1 MIRIFDERETDF
13 SHDGIEI
20 LDDITISCISEREIN
35 GTWFLNAEFLR
46 DEDKSTSIE
55 NRRILKVPTAINEQL
70 FRIVSMKVTKSKIMV
85 YAEHIFFDNRYNF
98 IADTYVVQ
106 KDGNNALQQMIGA
119 CQYKN
124 NFRGLSTIP
133 TIASA
138 RLVRKT
144 FIDAIMGDSDNSFI
158 NRWGGEIELDNFD
171 FKIKSEIGENRGV
184 EVTYGHN
191 MQGFEGE
198 IDESGVI
205 TRVMPEGFNGILLP
219 EKYVDSPLIDNYAFP
234 RIQKIY
240 ISSIKVKEN
249 PEDEDGFDTE
259 EEAHEALRQYV
270 ANLYAIEN
278 IDKPSVNI
286 RVNFINL
293 EKTDQ
298 FKNEVFEK
306 VYLGDTLKVNLEK
319 YGFDVTSRVISE
331 RYDNRNDRFVEI
343 ELGHSKVNV
352 LKEVSN
358 VQQTIDGILEQLKQ
372 QNSWEGLLDQ
382 ARDEATKLIQ
392 EGIKNSFVVARK
404 NEILIMDSENV
415 ETAKSVIRMNKNG
428 IGFSQTGYNGPYIIG
443 ITIDGKI
450 NADCITSGI
459 INAALIR
466 AGRLQSLNNKTWIS
480 MEDGSFSLAGGKITF
495 DDVNGLKIWLSNN
508 EESDL
513 ETSLNNYK
521 QQVSNDIKQLTDKV
535 NNIDSNIGGAF
546 VDGIIDTVEKNIIE
560 DSLLKLDKEKKD
572 VDSRYQ
578 NVYNNVNL
586 LDPFKTNLYTK
597 YNNFVS
603 KYNTLVSTINTIIED
618 NVATAE
624 EKVRYKTAMNNYNRV
639 IPELTVAFDEAI
651 SSIGEKITTEQIN
664 DLNDLLKQDIKN
676 VSDSLGSLEN
686 TMNNSFRDGIIN
698 EAEYTA
704 ILESLKRLDTEKL
717 DIDKNYNNLY
727 SDINLSST
735 VKTNLKNKY
744 DSYVSSHNN
753 LTNYINNTIGD
764 RVATEEEKAQIKIL
778 LNAYNVA
785 LSDYG
790 VTQTQAIND
799 IANNSANK
807 MLESY
812 KQLVNKDISDIN
824 QKINDIKNDVG
835 GAIADG
841 IIEEAETL
849 IIQNSID
856 QLNRE
861 KEDLDQRYQE
871 IYNNNHLSSTT
882 KQLLSTRYLDYNTA
896 HTNLINQI
904 NTMIQDKVATETE
917 KVDYKRKLQTYNS
930 SLSLVSRCFDT
941 AINEIAQNNLNSVT
955 EKLKKELQGN
965 IDDVSNIANELNKNF
980 GNYTADGILT
990 ESEKASIR
998 TYLNTLSAEKSDID
1012 NQYKA
1017 TYENTDLTGVPKTNL
1032 LGAYNNYVTAYNNLV
1047 SYINTLLS
1055 KTTIVEN
1062 DRATLNTRFS
1072 EHDSYLSKY
1081 STAINNAIDAISQKK
1096 KQDAIDSSK
1105 DYYDTQIIIDKNG
1118 ILSTVKA
1125 EYTTKSEFSNVSVG
1139 INNRALQTA
1148 TPKSYTFGN
1157 KLNDVFQPYIVKGDV
1172 RNTECTVIFDFKGNV
1187 TGNNTDSGIRFQSMF
1202 THTDGTTHYSPT
1214 EDITSQIVGKTKGTV
1229 KMKLTWGDIKEDT
1242 NTYIRFRGDYLS
1254 GTITISNVRVVKG
1267 NVNTSWSPAPE
1278 DTENYIDDCLS
1289 NMSQD
1294 LQGQIDGKIETYNQT
1309 SDPSTSWNTDEIKNQ
1324 HKGDLWYNPNNQ
1336 LTKRWSGTA
1345 WVNQQ
1350 GAEPLAMQ
1358 KKRVFTTTPTS
1369 PYDIG
1374 DLWVTDLTGK
1384 GEIKTCIN
1392 ARAELEPYIA
1402 SDWILG
1408 LKYTDNT
1415 LAEKLQTELNN
1426 MTISVRN
1433 IAEKT
1438 NQGTTGWSWHLQS
1451 GSATLTEVIEND
1463 IRCCKMTR
1471 NSTTST
1477 GWSYIGYSY
1486 IGRNKYEPNK
1496 QYTVSFEVKS
1506 SVATKF
1512 WVSLM
1517 CGDSTGAITNSVQTQ
1532 TTTKDSW
1539 TKLSVILTTVETFP
1553 SATEQV
1559 LYLNSMDSSVG
1570 VSYIFRNLKITEGNK
1585 ETGWSQA
1592 PEDTSEYVDNLLQDL
1607 KTQVDGKIET
1617 WSQTTDPAL
1626 SWTTTELKTQHTGD
1640 LWYNTADKI
1649 TKRWNGTQWVVLENA
1664 EAKNATELAKTKKRV
1679 FTGTPITPYDVGDLW
1694 ITDLSSTGDIKVC
1707 KVARAVGSYTS
1718 TDWVKAVKYT
1728 DDTFANQLQTQLN
1741 NMVVGGKNLIKN
1753 SALDGSKYWELS
1765 SSASVDTSTKL
1776 DADCNS
1782 LKISSTGLSADS
1794 WRGATQKI
1802 LLNTTISKGREFVVS
1817 GYFMVKD
1824 KSLLDY
1830 SFACELKGDKSDGSG
1845 SISISSYP
1853 SWNKD
1858 NIVENKWTYFNFTV
1872 KATTDFKNIY
1882 IYPWVRRNGT
1892 VWFTKLQVEEG
1903 NTVSSWSP
1911 APEDTESY
1919 VDDLVY
1925 DLQEQL
1931 DGKIETWSQPNDPST
1946 AWTTTELKTKHKG
1959 DLWYNTSNAQTKR
1972 WSATAWELQPE
1983 AETLAKEKKRIFTE
1997 TPTIPYDIGDLWIL
2011 PSNSSHSAG
2020 KQGEILTCVTSRAS
2034 GSYTSSDW
2042 QKKIAYTDDTYV
2054 KSVESS
2060 IRQTVD
2066 SVEMSV
2072 QSMRNIVGEDL
2083 FGVKWLQV
2091 ANWKKSGSMSVSSYR
2106 SATPP
2111 YIQLS
2116 CSSTTSST
2124 IGAYIEADCIPNK
2137 EYLFKFEI
2145 FSKKASNAS
2154 TPYNVQLQGLNRD
2167 GSWSGIRKFAAS
2179 ISVSAA
2185 NRVAKSTK
2193 VTIGD
2198 YTKLRVWIGR
2208 ENNANA
2214 FDIGIANLFVG
2225 VEGQLATESSI
2236 QILSDKIQ
2244 LCVTNDQMGTVIQQN
2259 AAAVRIAWNNNSKYV
2274 QFENGKLALYDAQV
2288 SDSKKRAVFDQNGIH
2303 FWRDGYYVGKM
2314 GTNVYTQNT
2323 SLKGIVFDL
2332 EPQGAYMTWAAK
2344 RSSSETNYLMKLFY
2358 ASQNLN
2364 GAVADRVHL
2373 GCDLDMHNYTLR
2385 NVKFE
2390 GGGITGTMNFVQV
2403 KAINGDGTVANW
2415 YNNCK
2420 LTFQNG
2426 ILTSATWGD

>member
-234 RIQKIY
+234 RIQKVY
-240 ISSIKVKEN
+240 ISSIKVKEK

-382 ARDEATKLIQ
+382 ARDEATQLIQ

-624 EKVRYKTAMNNYNRV
+624 EKVRYKTAMNNYNTV

-717 DIDKNYNNLY
+717 DIDKNYKNLY

-824 QKINDIKNDVG
+824 QKINDIKDNVG

-965 IDDVSNIANELNKNF
+965 IDDVSNIANELNRNF
-980 GNYTADGILT
+980 GNYTADGILN

-1172 RNTECTVIFDFKGNV
+1172 RNTECTVIFDFTGNV
-1187 TGNNTDSGIRFQSMF
+1187 TGNNTDSEIRFQSMF

-1229 KMKLTWGDIKEDT
+1229 KMKLTWGDIKEGT

-1553 SATEQV
+1553 SATNQV
-1559 LYLNSMDSSVG
+1559 LYLSSMDSSVG

-1585 ETGWSQA
+1585 ETGWSQ
-1592 PEDTSEYVDNLLQDL
+1592 
-1607 KTQVDGKIET
+1607 
-1617 WSQTTDPAL
+1617 
-1626 SWTTTELKTQHTGD
+1626 
-1640 LWYNTADKI
+1640 
-1649 TKRWNGTQWVVLENA
+1649 
-1664 EAKNATELAKTKKRV
+1664 
-1679 FTGTPITPYDVGDLW
+1679 
-1694 ITDLSSTGDIKVC
+1694 
-1707 KVARAVGSYTS
+1707 
-1718 TDWVKAVKYT
+1718 
-1728 DDTFANQLQTQLN
+1728 
-1741 NMVVGGKNLIKN
+1741 
-1753 SALDGSKYWELS
+1753 
-1765 SSASVDTSTKL
+1765 
-1776 DADCNS
+1776 
-1782 LKISSTGLSADS
+1782 
-1794 WRGATQKI
+1794 
-1802 LLNTTISKGREFVVS
+1802 
-1817 GYFMVKD
+1817 
-1824 KSLLDY
+1824 
-1830 SFACELKGDKSDGSG
+1830 
-1845 SISISSYP
+1845 
-1853 SWNKD
+1853 
-1858 NIVENKWTYFNFTV
+1858 
-1872 KATTDFKNIY
+1872 
-1882 IYPWVRRNGT
+1882 
-1892 VWFTKLQVEEG
+1892 
-1903 NTVSSWSP
+1903 

-2020 KQGEILTCVTSRAS
+2020 KQGEILTCVTARAS

-2042 QKKIAYTDDTYV
+2042 QKKIVYTDDTYV
-2054 KSVESS
+2054 KNLESS

-2091 ANWKKSGSMSVSSYR
+2091 ANWKKSGSMSVSSYS

-2244 LCVTNDQMGTVIQQN
+2244 SCVTNDQMGTVIQQN

-2303 FWRDGYYVGKM
+2303 FWRDGYYVGKI
-2314 GTNVYTQNT
+2314 GTNVYTKDT
-2323 SLKGIVFDL
+2323 SLKGTVFDL

-2390 GGGITGTMNFVQV
+2390 GGGITGTMNFVQI
-2403 KAINGDGTVANW
+2403 KAINGDGTAATW
-2415 YNNCK
+2415 YNDCK

-2426 ILTSATWGD
+2426 ILTSATWGN

>member
-234 RIQKIY
+234 RIQKVY
-240 ISSIKVKEN
+240 ISSIKVKEK

-382 ARDEATKLIQ
+382 ARDEATQLIQ

-624 EKVRYKTAMNNYNRV
+624 EKVRYKTAMNNYNTV
-639 IPELTVAFDEAI
+639 IPQLTVAFDEAI

-778 LNAYNVA
+778 LNAYNVS

-790 VTQTQAIND
+790 VAQTQAIND

-1012 NQYKA
+1012 NQYKS

-1172 RNTECTVIFDFKGNV
+1172 RNTECTVIFDFTGNV
-1187 TGNNTDSGIRFQSMF
+1187 TGNNTDSEIRFQSMF
-1202 THTDGTTHYSPT
+1202 THTDGTTHYSPI

-1553 SATEQV
+1553 SATNQV
-1559 LYLNSMDSSVG
+1559 LYLSSMDSSVG

-1585 ETGWSQA
+1585 ETGWSQ
-1592 PEDTSEYVDNLLQDL
+1592 
-1607 KTQVDGKIET
+1607 
-1617 WSQTTDPAL
+1617 
-1626 SWTTTELKTQHTGD
+1626 
-1640 LWYNTADKI
+1640 
-1649 TKRWNGTQWVVLENA
+1649 
-1664 EAKNATELAKTKKRV
+1664 
-1679 FTGTPITPYDVGDLW
+1679 
-1694 ITDLSSTGDIKVC
+1694 
-1707 KVARAVGSYTS
+1707 
-1718 TDWVKAVKYT
+1718 
-1728 DDTFANQLQTQLN
+1728 
-1741 NMVVGGKNLIKN
+1741 
-1753 SALDGSKYWELS
+1753 
-1765 SSASVDTSTKL
+1765 
-1776 DADCNS
+1776 
-1782 LKISSTGLSADS
+1782 
-1794 WRGATQKI
+1794 
-1802 LLNTTISKGREFVVS
+1802 
-1817 GYFMVKD
+1817 
-1824 KSLLDY
+1824 
-1830 SFACELKGDKSDGSG
+1830 
-1845 SISISSYP
+1845 
-1853 SWNKD
+1853 
-1858 NIVENKWTYFNFTV
+1858 
-1872 KATTDFKNIY
+1872 
-1882 IYPWVRRNGT
+1882 
-1892 VWFTKLQVEEG
+1892 
-1903 NTVSSWSP
+1903 

-1983 AETLAKEKKRIFTE
+1983 AETLAKQKKRIFTE

-2020 KQGEILTCVTSRAS
+2020 KQGEILTCVTARAS

-2042 QKKIAYTDDTYV
+2042 QKKIVYTDDTYV
-2054 KSVESS
+2054 KNLESS

-2091 ANWKKSGSMSVSSYR
+2091 ANWKKSGSMSVSSYS

-2167 GSWSGIRKFAAS
+2167 GSWTGIRKFAAS

-2244 LCVTNDQMGTVIQQN
+2244 SCVTNDQMGTVIQQN

-2390 GGGITGTMNFVQV
+2390 GGGITGTMNFVQI
-2403 KAINGDGTVANW
+2403 KAINGDGTAATW
-2415 YNNCK
+2415 YNDCK

-2426 ILTSATWGD
+2426 ILTSATWGN

>member
-234 RIQKIY
+234 RIQKVY
-240 ISSIKVKEN
+240 ISSIKVKEK

-450 NADCITSGI
+450 NADCITSGT

-586 LDPFKTNLYTK
+586 LDPFKTSLYTK
-597 YNNFVS
+597 YNDFVS

-717 DIDKNYNNLY
+717 DIDKNYKNLY

-824 QKINDIKNDVG
+824 QKINDIKDNVG

-965 IDDVSNIANELNKNF
+965 IDDVSNIANELNRNF
-980 GNYTADGILT
+980 GNYTADGILN

-1172 RNTECTVIFDFKGNV
+1172 RNTECTVIFDFTGNV
-1187 TGNNTDSGIRFQSMF
+1187 TGNNTDSEIRFQSMF
-1202 THTDGTTHYSPT
+1202 THTDGTTHYSPI

-1229 KMKLTWGDIKEDT
+1229 KMKLTWGDIKEGT

-1463 IRCCKMTR
+1463 IQCCKMTR

-1553 SATEQV
+1553 SQTNQV
-1559 LYLNSMDSSVG
+1559 LYLSSMDSSVG

-1585 ETGWSQA
+1585 ETGWSQ
-1592 PEDTSEYVDNLLQDL
+1592 
-1607 KTQVDGKIET
+1607 
-1617 WSQTTDPAL
+1617 
-1626 SWTTTELKTQHTGD
+1626 
-1640 LWYNTADKI
+1640 
-1649 TKRWNGTQWVVLENA
+1649 
-1664 EAKNATELAKTKKRV
+1664 
-1679 FTGTPITPYDVGDLW
+1679 
-1694 ITDLSSTGDIKVC
+1694 
-1707 KVARAVGSYTS
+1707 
-1718 TDWVKAVKYT
+1718 
-1728 DDTFANQLQTQLN
+1728 
-1741 NMVVGGKNLIKN
+1741 
-1753 SALDGSKYWELS
+1753 
-1765 SSASVDTSTKL
+1765 
-1776 DADCNS
+1776 
-1782 LKISSTGLSADS
+1782 
-1794 WRGATQKI
+1794 
-1802 LLNTTISKGREFVVS
+1802 
-1817 GYFMVKD
+1817 
-1824 KSLLDY
+1824 
-1830 SFACELKGDKSDGSG
+1830 
-1845 SISISSYP
+1845 
-1853 SWNKD
+1853 
-1858 NIVENKWTYFNFTV
+1858 
-1872 KATTDFKNIY
+1872 
-1882 IYPWVRRNGT
+1882 
-1892 VWFTKLQVEEG
+1892 
-1903 NTVSSWSP
+1903 

-2020 KQGEILTCVTSRAS
+2020 KQGEILTCVTARAS

-2091 ANWKKSGSMSVSSYR
+2091 ANWKKSGSMSVSSYS

-2111 YIQLS
+2111 YLRLS

-2145 FSKKASNAS
+2145 FSKKNSNAS
-2154 TPYNVQLQGLNRD
+2154 TPYLVQLQGLNRD
-2167 GSWSGIRKFAAS
+2167 GSWSGIRRFAS
-2179 ISVSAA
+2179 TIDVPIA

-2364 GAVADRVHL
+2364 GTVADRVHL

-2385 NVKFE
+2385 NVSFE

-2403 KAINGDGTVANW
+2403 KSINGDGTVANW
-2415 YNNCK
+2415 YNDCK

-2426 ILTSATWGD
+2426 ILTSATWGN

>member
-138 RLVRKT
+138 RLIRKT

-234 RIQKIY
+234 RIQKVY

-450 NADCITSGI
+450 NADCITSGT

-480 MEDGSFSLAGGKITF
+480 MEDGSFSLADGKITF

-624 EKVRYKTAMNNYNRV
+624 EKVKYKTAMNNYNIV
-639 IPELTVAFDEAI
+639 IPQLTVAFDEAI

-735 VKTNLKNKY
+735 IKTNLKNKY

-790 VTQTQAIND
+790 VAQTQAIND

-824 QKINDIKNDVG
+824 QKIEDIKDDVG

-917 KVDYKRKLQTYNS
+917 KVDYKTKLQTYNS

-965 IDDVSNIANELNKNF
+965 IDDVSNIANELNRNF

-1017 TYENTDLTGVPKTNL
+1017 TYENTDLTDVPKTNL
-1032 LGAYNNYVTAYNNLV
+1032 LGAYNSYVTAYNNLV

-1062 DRATLNTRFS
+1062 DRTTLNTRFS

-1105 DYYDTQIIIDKNG
+1105 DYYDTQITIDKNG
-1118 ILSTVKA
+1118 ILSTVSKT
-1125 EYTTKSEFSNVSVG
+1125 YSTKQEIGNLNTELSNKIQESINNVSIGGRNIIGKDINNISKWSLNCPERFSISNVEYDNTLIYKTTGGGWETAISDG
-1139 INNRALQTA
+1139 IAV
-1148 TPKSYTFGN
+1148 TPN
-1157 KLNDVFQPYIVKGDV
+1157 KEYVLSFEYEVF
-1172 RNTECTVIFDFKGNV
+1172 NE
-1187 TGNNTDSGIRFQSMF
+1187 
-1202 THTDGTTHYSPT
+1202 YS
-1214 EDITSQIVGKTKGTV
+1214 
-1229 KMKLTWGDIKEDT
+1229 
-1242 NTYIRFRGDYLS
+1242 YLS
-1254 GTITISNVRVVKG
+1254 GETFRVEVLSERIVGNSSKHKAIAFHTIENVVTPSKRVYITFTPITSTIYLMINGGYIADGLQNLKFSFNKFKLEKG
-1267 NVNTSWSPAPE
+1267 NKATDWTPAPE
-1278 DTENYIDDCLS
+1278 DT
-1289 NMSQD
+1289 
-1294 LQGQIDGKIETYNQT
+1294 
-1309 SDPSTSWNTDEIKNQ
+1309 KN
-1324 HKGDLWYNPNNQ
+1324 
-1336 LTKRWSGTA
+1336 
-1345 WVNQQ
+1345 
-1350 GAEPLAMQ
+1350 
-1358 KKRVFTTTPTS
+1358 
-1369 PYDIG
+1369 
-1374 DLWVTDLTGK
+1374 
-1384 GEIKTCIN
+1384 
-1392 ARAELEPYIA
+1392 
-1402 SDWILG
+1402 
-1408 LKYTDNT
+1408 
-1415 LAEKLQTELNN
+1415 
-1426 MTISVRN
+1426 
-1433 IAEKT
+1433 
-1438 NQGTTGWSWHLQS
+1438 
-1451 GSATLTEVIEND
+1451 
-1463 IRCCKMTR
+1463 
-1471 NSTTST
+1471 
-1477 GWSYIGYSY
+1477 
-1486 IGRNKYEPNK
+1486 
-1496 QYTVSFEVKS
+1496 
-1506 SVATKF
+1506 
-1512 WVSLM
+1512 
-1517 CGDSTGAITNSVQTQ
+1517 
-1532 TTTKDSW
+1532 
-1539 TKLSVILTTVETFP
+1539 
-1553 SATEQV
+1553 
-1559 LYLNSMDSSVG
+1559 
-1570 VSYIFRNLKITEGNK
+1570 
-1585 ETGWSQA
+1585 
-1592 PEDTSEYVDNLLQDL
+1592 
-1607 KTQVDGKIET
+1607 
-1617 WSQTTDPAL
+1617 
-1626 SWTTTELKTQHTGD
+1626 
-1640 LWYNTADKI
+1640 
-1649 TKRWNGTQWVVLENA
+1649 
-1664 EAKNATELAKTKKRV
+1664 
-1679 FTGTPITPYDVGDLW
+1679 
-1694 ITDLSSTGDIKVC
+1694 
-1707 KVARAVGSYTS
+1707 
-1718 TDWVKAVKYT
+1718 
-1728 DDTFANQLQTQLN
+1728 
-1741 NMVVGGKNLIKN
+1741 
-1753 SALDGSKYWELS
+1753 
-1765 SSASVDTSTKL
+1765 
-1776 DADCNS
+1776 
-1782 LKISSTGLSADS
+1782 
-1794 WRGATQKI
+1794 
-1802 LLNTTISKGREFVVS
+1802 
-1817 GYFMVKD
+1817 
-1824 KSLLDY
+1824 
-1830 SFACELKGDKSDGSG
+1830 
-1845 SISISSYP
+1845 
-1853 SWNKD
+1853 
-1858 NIVENKWTYFNFTV
+1858 
-1872 KATTDFKNIY
+1872 
-1882 IYPWVRRNGT
+1882 
-1892 VWFTKLQVEEG
+1892 
-1903 NTVSSWSP
+1903 
-1911 APEDTESY
+1911 Y

-1925 DLQEQL
+1925 
-1931 DGKIETWSQPNDPST
+1931 
-1946 AWTTTELKTKHKG
+1946 
-1959 DLWYNTSNAQTKR
+1959 
-1972 WSATAWELQPE
+1972 
-1983 AETLAKEKKRIFTE
+1983 
-1997 TPTIPYDIGDLWIL
+1997 
-2011 PSNSSHSAG
+2011 
-2020 KQGEILTCVTSRAS
+2020 
-2034 GSYTSSDW
+2034 
-2042 QKKIAYTDDTYV
+2042 
-2054 KSVESS
+2054 SVESS
-2060 IRQTVD
+2060 IRQTVN

-2072 QSMRNIVGEDL
+2072 QSMKNTVD
-2083 FGVKWLQV
+2083 
-2091 ANWKKSGSMSVSSYR
+2091 
-2106 SATPP
+2106 AT
-2111 YIQLS
+2111 Q
-2116 CSSTTSST
+2116 
-2124 IGAYIEADCIPNK
+2124 
-2137 EYLFKFEI
+2137 
-2145 FSKKASNAS
+2145 
-2154 TPYNVQLQGLNRD
+2154 
-2167 GSWSGIRKFAAS
+2167 
-2179 ISVSAA
+2179 
-2185 NRVAKSTK
+2185 
-2193 VTIGD
+2193 
-2198 YTKLRVWIGR
+2198 
-2208 ENNANA
+2208 
-2214 FDIGIANLFVG
+2214 
-2225 VEGQLATESSI
+2225 SSI
-2236 QILSDKIQ
+2236 QILNDKIQ
-2244 LCVTNDQMGTVIQQN
+2244 SCVTTGQMGTVIQQN

-2274 QFENGKLALYDAQV
+2274 QFENGKIALYDAQV

-2303 FWRDGYYVGKM
+2303 FWRDGYYVGKI
-2314 GTNVYTQNT
+2314 GTNFNTQNT

-2332 EPQGAYMTWAAK
+2332 DHQGAYMTWAAK
-2344 RSSSETNYLMKLFY
+2344 RSPSETSYLMKLFY
-2358 ASQNLN
+2358 AGKNLN
-2364 GAVADRVHL
+2364 GTVADRVHL
-2373 GCDLDMHNYTLR
+2373 GCDLDMHNYSLR
-2385 NVKFE
+2385 NVSFE

-2403 KAINGDGTVANW
+2403 KSMNGDGTVATW
-2415 YNNCK
+2415 YNNSK

-2426 ILTSATWGD
+2426 ILTSATWGN

>member
-234 RIQKIY
+234 RIQKVY
-240 ISSIKVKEN
+240 ISSIKVKEK

-450 NADCITSGI
+450 NADCITSGT

-586 LDPFKTNLYTK
+586 LDPFKTSLYTK
-597 YNNFVS
+597 YNDFVS

-624 EKVRYKTAMNNYNRV
+624 EKVRYKTAMNNYNTV

-717 DIDKNYNNLY
+717 DIDKNYKNLY

-824 QKINDIKNDVG
+824 QKINDIKDNVG

-965 IDDVSNIANELNKNF
+965 IDDVSNIANELNRNF
-980 GNYTADGILT
+980 GNYTADGILN

-1172 RNTECTVIFDFKGNV
+1172 RNTECTVIFDFTGNV
-1187 TGNNTDSGIRFQSMF
+1187 TGNNTDSEIRFQSMF
-1202 THTDGTTHYSPT
+1202 THTDGTTHYSPI

-1229 KMKLTWGDIKEDT
+1229 KMKLTWGDIKEGT

-1553 SATEQV
+1553 SQTNQV
-1559 LYLNSMDSSVG
+1559 LYLSSMDSSVG

-1585 ETGWSQA
+1585 ETGWSQ
-1592 PEDTSEYVDNLLQDL
+1592 
-1607 KTQVDGKIET
+1607 
-1617 WSQTTDPAL
+1617 
-1626 SWTTTELKTQHTGD
+1626 
-1640 LWYNTADKI
+1640 
-1649 TKRWNGTQWVVLENA
+1649 
-1664 EAKNATELAKTKKRV
+1664 
-1679 FTGTPITPYDVGDLW
+1679 
-1694 ITDLSSTGDIKVC
+1694 
-1707 KVARAVGSYTS
+1707 
-1718 TDWVKAVKYT
+1718 
-1728 DDTFANQLQTQLN
+1728 
-1741 NMVVGGKNLIKN
+1741 
-1753 SALDGSKYWELS
+1753 
-1765 SSASVDTSTKL
+1765 
-1776 DADCNS
+1776 
-1782 LKISSTGLSADS
+1782 
-1794 WRGATQKI
+1794 
-1802 LLNTTISKGREFVVS
+1802 
-1817 GYFMVKD
+1817 
-1824 KSLLDY
+1824 
-1830 SFACELKGDKSDGSG
+1830 
-1845 SISISSYP
+1845 
-1853 SWNKD
+1853 
-1858 NIVENKWTYFNFTV
+1858 
-1872 KATTDFKNIY
+1872 
-1882 IYPWVRRNGT
+1882 
-1892 VWFTKLQVEEG
+1892 
-1903 NTVSSWSP
+1903 

-2020 KQGEILTCVTSRAS
+2020 KQGEILTCVTARAS

-2042 QKKIAYTDDTYV
+2042 QKKIVYTDDTYV
-2054 KSVESS
+2054 KNLESS

-2091 ANWKKSGSMSVSSYR
+2091 ANWKKSGSMSVSSYS

-2111 YIQLS
+2111 YLRLS

-2314 GTNVYTQNT
+2314 GTNVYTQNN

-2390 GGGITGTMNFVQV
+2390 GGGITGTMNFVQI
-2403 KAINGDGTVANW
+2403 KAINGDGTAATW
-2415 YNNCK
+2415 YNDCK

-2426 ILTSATWGD
+2426 ILTSATWGN

>member
-133 TIASA
+133 TIAST
-138 RLVRKT
+138 RLIRKT

-450 NADCITSGI
+450 NADCITSGT

-480 MEDGSFSLAGGKITF
+480 MEDGSFSLADGKITF

-624 EKVRYKTAMNNYNRV
+624 EKVRYKTAMNNYNTV
-639 IPELTVAFDEAI
+639 IPQLTVAFDEAI
-651 SSIGEKITTEQIN
+651 SSIGEQITTGQIN

-735 VKTNLKNKY
+735 IKTNLKNKY

-790 VTQTQAIND
+790 VAQTQAIND

-824 QKINDIKNDVG
+824 QKINDIKDDVG

-917 KVDYKRKLQTYNS
+917 KVDYKTKLQTYNS
-930 SLSLVSRCFDT
+930 SLSLVSRTFDI

-965 IDDVSNIANELNKNF
+965 IDDVSNVANELNKNF

-1032 LGAYNNYVTAYNNLV
+1032 LGAYNSYVTAYNNLV

-1055 KTTIVEN
+1055 KTTIVQN
-1062 DRATLNTRFS
+1062 DRTTLNTRFS

-1105 DYYDTQIIIDKNG
+1105 DYYDTQITIDKNG
-1118 ILSTVKA
+1118 ILSTVSKT
-1125 EYTTKSEFSNVSVG
+1125 YSTKQEVG
-1139 INNRALQTA
+1139 NL
-1148 TPKSYTFGN
+1148 
-1157 KLNDVFQPYIVKGDV
+1157 
-1172 RNTECTVIFDFKGNV
+1172 NTE
-1187 TGNNTDSGIRFQSMF
+1187 
-1202 THTDGTTHYSPT
+1202 
-1214 EDITSQIVGKTKGTV
+1214 
-1229 KMKLTWGDIKEDT
+1229 
-1242 NTYIRFRGDYLS
+1242 
-1254 GTITISNVRVVKG
+1254 
-1267 NVNTSWSPAPE
+1267 
-1278 DTENYIDDCLS
+1278 LS
-1289 NMSQD
+1289 NKIQESIDNLEID
-1294 LQGQIDGKIETYNQT
+1294 LQDQI
-1309 SDPSTSWNTDEIKNQ
+1309 
-1324 HKGDLWYNPNNQ
+1324 
-1336 LTKRWSGTA
+1336 
-1345 WVNQQ
+1345 
-1350 GAEPLAMQ
+1350 
-1358 KKRVFTTTPTS
+1358 
-1369 PYDIG
+1369 
-1374 DLWVTDLTGK
+1374 
-1384 GEIKTCIN
+1384 
-1392 ARAELEPYIA
+1392 
-1402 SDWILG
+1402 
-1408 LKYTDNT
+1408 
-1415 LAEKLQTELNN
+1415 
-1426 MTISVRN
+1426 
-1433 IAEKT
+1433 
-1438 NQGTTGWSWHLQS
+1438 
-1451 GSATLTEVIEND
+1451 
-1463 IRCCKMTR
+1463 
-1471 NSTTST
+1471 
-1477 GWSYIGYSY
+1477 
-1486 IGRNKYEPNK
+1486 
-1496 QYTVSFEVKS
+1496 
-1506 SVATKF
+1506 
-1512 WVSLM
+1512 
-1517 CGDSTGAITNSVQTQ
+1517 
-1532 TTTKDSW
+1532 
-1539 TKLSVILTTVETFP
+1539 
-1553 SATEQV
+1553 
-1559 LYLNSMDSSVG
+1559 
-1570 VSYIFRNLKITEGNK
+1570 
-1585 ETGWSQA
+1585 
-1592 PEDTSEYVDNLLQDL
+1592 
-1607 KTQVDGKIET
+1607 
-1617 WSQTTDPAL
+1617 
-1626 SWTTTELKTQHTGD
+1626 
-1640 LWYNTADKI
+1640 
-1649 TKRWNGTQWVVLENA
+1649 
-1664 EAKNATELAKTKKRV
+1664 
-1679 FTGTPITPYDVGDLW
+1679 
-1694 ITDLSSTGDIKVC
+1694 
-1707 KVARAVGSYTS
+1707 
-1718 TDWVKAVKYT
+1718 
-1728 DDTFANQLQTQLN
+1728 
-1741 NMVVGGKNLIKN
+1741 
-1753 SALDGSKYWELS
+1753 
-1765 SSASVDTSTKL
+1765 
-1776 DADCNS
+1776 
-1782 LKISSTGLSADS
+1782 
-1794 WRGATQKI
+1794 
-1802 LLNTTISKGREFVVS
+1802 
-1817 GYFMVKD
+1817 
-1824 KSLLDY
+1824 
-1830 SFACELKGDKSDGSG
+1830 
-1845 SISISSYP
+1845 
-1853 SWNKD
+1853 
-1858 NIVENKWTYFNFTV
+1858 
-1872 KATTDFKNIY
+1872 
-1882 IYPWVRRNGT
+1882 
-1892 VWFTKLQVEEG
+1892 
-1903 NTVSSWSP
+1903 
-1911 APEDTESY
+1911 
-1919 VDDLVY
+1919 
-1925 DLQEQL
+1925 
-1931 DGKIETWSQPNDPST
+1931 DGKIETWSQPDDPST

-1997 TPTIPYDIGDLWIL
+1997 TPTIPYDKGDLWIL

-2020 KQGEILTCVTSRAS
+2020 KQGEILTCTTARSS
-2034 GSYTSSDW
+2034 GSYNSADW
-2042 QKKIAYTDDTYV
+2042 QKKIVYTDDTYV
-2054 KSVESS
+2054 KNLESS

-2066 SVEMSV
+2066 SVELSV
-2072 QSMRNIVGEDL
+2072 NSMKKTIGDDLIPTELWLSTTNWAREGNNSQNIR
-2083 FGVKWLQV
+2083 FFI
-2091 ANWKKSGSMSVSSYR
+2091 SR
-2106 SATPP
+2106 
-2111 YIQLS
+2111 
-2116 CSSTTSST
+2116 SSTLSYLNIYT
-2124 IGAYIEADCIPNK
+2124 ISGTNTEGAMAAYIARDCIQNAD
-2137 EYLFKFEI
+2137 YTFKIEI
-2145 FSKKASNAS
+2145 FSCKKSNGAIIE
-2154 TPYNVQLQGLNRD
+2154 TPYNIQIQGFDGTSWTTLHKISGTTSATSSNRITKNATVK
-2167 GSWSGIRKFAAS
+2167 SGNYA
-2179 ISVSAA
+2179 
-2185 NRVAKSTK
+2185 
-2193 VTIGD
+2193 
-2198 YTKLRVWIGR
+2198 KLRLWVGR
-2208 ENNANA
+2208 DDNEP
-2214 FDIGIANLFVG
+2214 FDIGICNIS
-2225 VEGQLATESSI
+2225 LAVIGTIATQASI
-2236 QILSDKIQ
+2236 KVLNDKIQ
-2244 LCVTNDQMGTVIQQN
+2244 SCVTNDQMGTMIEQN
-2259 AAAVRIAWNNNSKYV
+2259 SASVRIAWNNCSQYV
-2274 QFENGKLALYDAQV
+2274 QFEGGSIAIYDSAV
-2288 SDSKKRAVFDQNGIH
+2288 TSSKKRAIFDQNGIH
-2303 FWRDGYYVGKM
+2303 FWRDGYYVGKI
-2314 GTNVYTQNT
+2314 GTNCHVQNT
-2323 SLKGIVFDL
+2323 NYKGIDFDL
-2332 EPQGAYMTWAAK
+2332 EWQGAYMTWAA
-2344 RSSSETNYLMKLFY
+2344 RRNPNEADYIMKLFY
-2358 ASQNLN
+2358 ASKNLN
-2364 GAVADRVHL
+2364 GVVADRVYL
-2373 GCDLDMHNYTLR
+2373 GCDLDMNNYTLR

-2403 KAINGDGTVANW
+2403 KSVDSSGTVTSW
-2415 YNNCK
+2415 YNDCK

-2426 ILTSATWGD
+2426 ILISATWG

>member
-138 RLVRKT
+138 RLIRKT

-234 RIQKIY
+234 RIQKVY

-382 ARDEATKLIQ
+382 ARDEATQLIQ

-597 YNNFVS
+597 YNDFVS

-624 EKVRYKTAMNNYNRV
+624 EKVRYKTAMNNYNTV

-717 DIDKNYNNLY
+717 DIDKNYKNLY

-824 QKINDIKNDVG
+824 QKINDIKDNVG

-882 KQLLSTRYLDYNTA
+882 KELLSTRYLNYNTA

-1187 TGNNTDSGIRFQSMF
+1187 TGNNTDSEIRFQSMF
-1202 THTDGTTHYSPT
+1202 THTDGTTHYSPI

-1229 KMKLTWGDIKEDT
+1229 KMKLTWGDIKEGT

-1471 NSTTST
+1471 NSTAST

-1553 SATEQV
+1553 SQTNQV
-1559 LYLNSMDSSVG
+1559 LYLSSMDSSVG

-1585 ETGWSQA
+1585 ETGWSQ
-1592 PEDTSEYVDNLLQDL
+1592 
-1607 KTQVDGKIET
+1607 
-1617 WSQTTDPAL
+1617 
-1626 SWTTTELKTQHTGD
+1626 
-1640 LWYNTADKI
+1640 
-1649 TKRWNGTQWVVLENA
+1649 
-1664 EAKNATELAKTKKRV
+1664 
-1679 FTGTPITPYDVGDLW
+1679 
-1694 ITDLSSTGDIKVC
+1694 
-1707 KVARAVGSYTS
+1707 
-1718 TDWVKAVKYT
+1718 
-1728 DDTFANQLQTQLN
+1728 
-1741 NMVVGGKNLIKN
+1741 
-1753 SALDGSKYWELS
+1753 
-1765 SSASVDTSTKL
+1765 
-1776 DADCNS
+1776 
-1782 LKISSTGLSADS
+1782 
-1794 WRGATQKI
+1794 
-1802 LLNTTISKGREFVVS
+1802 
-1817 GYFMVKD
+1817 
-1824 KSLLDY
+1824 
-1830 SFACELKGDKSDGSG
+1830 
-1845 SISISSYP
+1845 
-1853 SWNKD
+1853 
-1858 NIVENKWTYFNFTV
+1858 
-1872 KATTDFKNIY
+1872 
-1882 IYPWVRRNGT
+1882 
-1892 VWFTKLQVEEG
+1892 
-1903 NTVSSWSP
+1903 

-1983 AETLAKEKKRIFTE
+1983 AETLAKQKKRIFTE

-2042 QKKIAYTDDTYV
+2042 QKKIVYTDDTYV
-2054 KSVESS
+2054 KNLESS

-2083 FGVKWLQV
+2083 FGVKWLEV

-2111 YIQLS
+2111 YIELS

-2390 GGGITGTMNFVQV
+2390 GGGITGTMNFVQI
-2403 KAINGDGTVANW
+2403 KAINGDGTAATW
-2415 YNNCK
+2415 YNDCK

-2426 ILTSATWGD
+2426 ILTSATWGN

>member
-138 RLVRKT
+138 RLTRKT

-234 RIQKIY
+234 RIQKVY

-450 NADCITSGI
+450 NADCITSGT

-480 MEDGSFSLAGGKITF
+480 MEDGSFSLADGKITF

-624 EKVRYKTAMNNYNRV
+624 EKVKYKTAMNNYNIV
-639 IPELTVAFDEAI
+639 IPQLTVAFDEAI

-735 VKTNLKNKY
+735 IKTNLKNKY

-790 VTQTQAIND
+790 VAQTQAIND

-824 QKINDIKNDVG
+824 QKIEDIKDDVG

-917 KVDYKRKLQTYNS
+917 KVDYKTKLQTYNS

-965 IDDVSNIANELNKNF
+965 IDDVSNIANELNRNF

-1017 TYENTDLTGVPKTNL
+1017 TYENTDLTDVPKTNL
-1032 LGAYNNYVTAYNNLV
+1032 LGAYNSYVTAYNNLV

-1062 DRATLNTRFS
+1062 DRTTLNTRFS

-1105 DYYDTQIIIDKNG
+1105 DYYDTQITIDKNG
-1118 ILSTVKA
+1118 ILSTVSKT
-1125 EYTTKSEFSNVSVG
+1125 YSTKQEIGNLNTELSNKIQESINNVSIGGRNIIGKDINNISKWSLNCPERFSISNVEYDNTLIYKTTGGGWETAISDG
-1139 INNRALQTA
+1139 IAV
-1148 TPKSYTFGN
+1148 TPN
-1157 KLNDVFQPYIVKGDV
+1157 KEYVLSFEYEVF
-1172 RNTECTVIFDFKGNV
+1172 NE
-1187 TGNNTDSGIRFQSMF
+1187 
-1202 THTDGTTHYSPT
+1202 YS
-1214 EDITSQIVGKTKGTV
+1214 
-1229 KMKLTWGDIKEDT
+1229 
-1242 NTYIRFRGDYLS
+1242 YLS
-1254 GTITISNVRVVKG
+1254 GETFRVEVLSERIVGNSSKHKAIAFHTIENVVTPSKRVYITFTPITSTIYLMINGGYIADGLQNLKFSFNKFKLEKG
-1267 NVNTSWSPAPE
+1267 NKATDWTPAPE
-1278 DTENYIDDCLS
+1278 DT
-1289 NMSQD
+1289 
-1294 LQGQIDGKIETYNQT
+1294 
-1309 SDPSTSWNTDEIKNQ
+1309 KN
-1324 HKGDLWYNPNNQ
+1324 
-1336 LTKRWSGTA
+1336 
-1345 WVNQQ
+1345 
-1350 GAEPLAMQ
+1350 
-1358 KKRVFTTTPTS
+1358 
-1369 PYDIG
+1369 
-1374 DLWVTDLTGK
+1374 
-1384 GEIKTCIN
+1384 
-1392 ARAELEPYIA
+1392 
-1402 SDWILG
+1402 
-1408 LKYTDNT
+1408 
-1415 LAEKLQTELNN
+1415 
-1426 MTISVRN
+1426 
-1433 IAEKT
+1433 
-1438 NQGTTGWSWHLQS
+1438 
-1451 GSATLTEVIEND
+1451 
-1463 IRCCKMTR
+1463 
-1471 NSTTST
+1471 
-1477 GWSYIGYSY
+1477 
-1486 IGRNKYEPNK
+1486 
-1496 QYTVSFEVKS
+1496 
-1506 SVATKF
+1506 
-1512 WVSLM
+1512 
-1517 CGDSTGAITNSVQTQ
+1517 
-1532 TTTKDSW
+1532 
-1539 TKLSVILTTVETFP
+1539 
-1553 SATEQV
+1553 
-1559 LYLNSMDSSVG
+1559 
-1570 VSYIFRNLKITEGNK
+1570 
-1585 ETGWSQA
+1585 
-1592 PEDTSEYVDNLLQDL
+1592 
-1607 KTQVDGKIET
+1607 
-1617 WSQTTDPAL
+1617 
-1626 SWTTTELKTQHTGD
+1626 
-1640 LWYNTADKI
+1640 
-1649 TKRWNGTQWVVLENA
+1649 
-1664 EAKNATELAKTKKRV
+1664 
-1679 FTGTPITPYDVGDLW
+1679 
-1694 ITDLSSTGDIKVC
+1694 
-1707 KVARAVGSYTS
+1707 
-1718 TDWVKAVKYT
+1718 
-1728 DDTFANQLQTQLN
+1728 
-1741 NMVVGGKNLIKN
+1741 
-1753 SALDGSKYWELS
+1753 
-1765 SSASVDTSTKL
+1765 
-1776 DADCNS
+1776 
-1782 LKISSTGLSADS
+1782 
-1794 WRGATQKI
+1794 
-1802 LLNTTISKGREFVVS
+1802 
-1817 GYFMVKD
+1817 
-1824 KSLLDY
+1824 
-1830 SFACELKGDKSDGSG
+1830 
-1845 SISISSYP
+1845 
-1853 SWNKD
+1853 
-1858 NIVENKWTYFNFTV
+1858 
-1872 KATTDFKNIY
+1872 
-1882 IYPWVRRNGT
+1882 
-1892 VWFTKLQVEEG
+1892 
-1903 NTVSSWSP
+1903 
-1911 APEDTESY
+1911 Y

-1925 DLQEQL
+1925 
-1931 DGKIETWSQPNDPST
+1931 
-1946 AWTTTELKTKHKG
+1946 
-1959 DLWYNTSNAQTKR
+1959 
-1972 WSATAWELQPE
+1972 
-1983 AETLAKEKKRIFTE
+1983 
-1997 TPTIPYDIGDLWIL
+1997 
-2011 PSNSSHSAG
+2011 
-2020 KQGEILTCVTSRAS
+2020 
-2034 GSYTSSDW
+2034 
-2042 QKKIAYTDDTYV
+2042 
-2054 KSVESS
+2054 SVESS
-2060 IRQTVD
+2060 IRQTVN

-2072 QSMRNIVGEDL
+2072 QSMKNTVD
-2083 FGVKWLQV
+2083 
-2091 ANWKKSGSMSVSSYR
+2091 
-2106 SATPP
+2106 AT
-2111 YIQLS
+2111 Q
-2116 CSSTTSST
+2116 
-2124 IGAYIEADCIPNK
+2124 
-2137 EYLFKFEI
+2137 
-2145 FSKKASNAS
+2145 
-2154 TPYNVQLQGLNRD
+2154 
-2167 GSWSGIRKFAAS
+2167 
-2179 ISVSAA
+2179 
-2185 NRVAKSTK
+2185 
-2193 VTIGD
+2193 
-2198 YTKLRVWIGR
+2198 
-2208 ENNANA
+2208 
-2214 FDIGIANLFVG
+2214 
-2225 VEGQLATESSI
+2225 SSI
-2236 QILSDKIQ
+2236 QILNDKIQ
-2244 LCVTNDQMGTVIQQN
+2244 SCVTTGQMGTVIQQN

-2274 QFENGKLALYDAQV
+2274 QFENGKIALYDAQV

-2303 FWRDGYYVGKM
+2303 FWRDGYYVGKI
-2314 GTNVYTQNT
+2314 GTNFNTQNT

-2332 EPQGAYMTWAAK
+2332 DHQGAYMTWAAK
-2344 RSSSETNYLMKLFY
+2344 RSPSETSYLMKLFY
-2358 ASQNLN
+2358 AGKNLN
-2364 GAVADRVHL
+2364 GTVADRVHL
-2373 GCDLDMHNYTLR
+2373 GCDLDMHNYSLR
-2385 NVKFE
+2385 NVSFE

-2403 KAINGDGTVANW
+2403 KSMNGDGTVATW
-2415 YNNCK
+2415 YNNSK

-2426 ILTSATWGD
+2426 ILTSATWGN

>member
-234 RIQKIY
+234 RIQKVY
-240 ISSIKVKEN
+240 ISSIKVKEK

-382 ARDEATKLIQ
+382 ARDEATQLIQ

-624 EKVRYKTAMNNYNRV
+624 EKVRYKTAMNNYNTV

-717 DIDKNYNNLY
+717 DIDKNYKNLY

-824 QKINDIKNDVG
+824 QKINDIKDNVG

-882 KQLLSTRYLDYNTA
+882 KELLSTRYLNYNTA

-965 IDDVSNIANELNKNF
+965 IDDVSNIANELNRNF
-980 GNYTADGILT
+980 GNYTADGILN

-1172 RNTECTVIFDFKGNV
+1172 RNTECTVIFDFTGNV
-1187 TGNNTDSGIRFQSMF
+1187 TGNNTDSEIRFQSMF
-1202 THTDGTTHYSPT
+1202 THTDGTTHYSPI

-1229 KMKLTWGDIKEDT
+1229 KMKLTWGDIKEGT

-1451 GSATLTEVIEND
+1451 GGATLTEVIEND

-1471 NSTTST
+1471 NSTAST

-1553 SATEQV
+1553 GATNQV
-1559 LYLNSMDSSVG
+1559 LYLSSMDSSVE

-1585 ETGWSQA
+1585 ETGWSQ
-1592 PEDTSEYVDNLLQDL
+1592 
-1607 KTQVDGKIET
+1607 
-1617 WSQTTDPAL
+1617 
-1626 SWTTTELKTQHTGD
+1626 
-1640 LWYNTADKI
+1640 
-1649 TKRWNGTQWVVLENA
+1649 
-1664 EAKNATELAKTKKRV
+1664 
-1679 FTGTPITPYDVGDLW
+1679 
-1694 ITDLSSTGDIKVC
+1694 
-1707 KVARAVGSYTS
+1707 
-1718 TDWVKAVKYT
+1718 
-1728 DDTFANQLQTQLN
+1728 
-1741 NMVVGGKNLIKN
+1741 
-1753 SALDGSKYWELS
+1753 
-1765 SSASVDTSTKL
+1765 
-1776 DADCNS
+1776 
-1782 LKISSTGLSADS
+1782 
-1794 WRGATQKI
+1794 
-1802 LLNTTISKGREFVVS
+1802 
-1817 GYFMVKD
+1817 
-1824 KSLLDY
+1824 
-1830 SFACELKGDKSDGSG
+1830 
-1845 SISISSYP
+1845 
-1853 SWNKD
+1853 
-1858 NIVENKWTYFNFTV
+1858 
-1872 KATTDFKNIY
+1872 
-1882 IYPWVRRNGT
+1882 
-1892 VWFTKLQVEEG
+1892 
-1903 NTVSSWSP
+1903 

-2042 QKKIAYTDDTYV
+2042 EKKIVYTDDTYV

-2091 ANWKKSGSMSVSSYR
+2091 ANWKKSGSMSISSY
-2106 SATPP
+2106 SSSTPP
-2111 YIQLS
+2111 YLRLS

-2154 TPYNVQLQGLNRD
+2154 TPYLVQLQGLNKD
-2167 GSWSGIRKFAAS
+2167 GSWTNIRRFAS
-2179 ISVSAA
+2179 NIDVPIA

-2193 VTIGD
+2193 VTIGN

-2208 ENNANA
+2208 EHNPNQ

-2364 GAVADRVHL
+2364 GSVADRVHL
-2373 GCDLDMHNYTLR
+2373 GCDLDMNNYTLR

-2403 KAINGDGTVANW
+2403 KSINGDGTVANW

>member
-106 KDGNNALQQMIGA
+106 KDGNNALQQIIGA

-133 TIASA
+133 TIAST

-234 RIQKIY
+234 RIQKVY

-352 LKEVSN
+352 FKEVSN

-372 QNSWEGLLDQ
+372 QNSWEELLAQ
-382 ARDEATKLIQ
+382 ARDEATQLIQ

-603 KYNTLVSTINTIIED
+603 KYNTLVSTINTIIKD

-624 EKVRYKTAMNNYNRV
+624 EKVRYKTAMNNYNTV
-639 IPELTVAFDEAI
+639 IPKLTVAFDEAI

-824 QKINDIKNDVG
+824 QKINDVKEDVS

-856 QLNRE
+856 QLDRE
-861 KEDLDQRYQE
+861 KKDLDQRYQE

-882 KQLLSTRYLDYNTA
+882 KELLSTRYLNYNTA

-917 KVDYKRKLQTYNS
+917 KANYKTKLQAYNS

-965 IDDVSNIANELNKNF
+965 IDDVSNIANELNRNF

-1017 TYENTDLTGVPKTNL
+1017 TYENTDLTDVPKTNL
-1032 LGAYNNYVTAYNNLV
+1032 LGAYNSYVTAYNNLV

-1062 DRATLNTRFS
+1062 DRTTLNTRFS

-1105 DYYDTQIIIDKNG
+1105 DYYNTQITIDKNG
-1118 ILSTVKA
+1118 ILSTVSKT
-1125 EYTTKSEFSNVSVG
+1125 YSTKQEIGNLNTELSNKIQESINNVSIGGRNIIGKDINNISKWSLNCPERFSISNVEYDNTLIYKTTGGGWETAISDG
-1139 INNRALQTA
+1139 IAV
-1148 TPKSYTFGN
+1148 TPN
-1157 KLNDVFQPYIVKGDV
+1157 KEYVLSFEYEVF
-1172 RNTECTVIFDFKGNV
+1172 NE
-1187 TGNNTDSGIRFQSMF
+1187 
-1202 THTDGTTHYSPT
+1202 YS
-1214 EDITSQIVGKTKGTV
+1214 
-1229 KMKLTWGDIKEDT
+1229 
-1242 NTYIRFRGDYLS
+1242 YLS
-1254 GTITISNVRVVKG
+1254 GETFRVEVLSERIVGNSSKHKAIAFHTIENVVTPSKRVYITFTPITSTIYLMINGGYIADGLQNLKFSFNKFKLEKG
-1267 NVNTSWSPAPE
+1267 NKATDWTPAPE
-1278 DTENYIDDCLS
+1278 DT
-1289 NMSQD
+1289 
-1294 LQGQIDGKIETYNQT
+1294 
-1309 SDPSTSWNTDEIKNQ
+1309 KN
-1324 HKGDLWYNPNNQ
+1324 
-1336 LTKRWSGTA
+1336 
-1345 WVNQQ
+1345 
-1350 GAEPLAMQ
+1350 
-1358 KKRVFTTTPTS
+1358 
-1369 PYDIG
+1369 
-1374 DLWVTDLTGK
+1374 
-1384 GEIKTCIN
+1384 
-1392 ARAELEPYIA
+1392 
-1402 SDWILG
+1402 
-1408 LKYTDNT
+1408 
-1415 LAEKLQTELNN
+1415 
-1426 MTISVRN
+1426 
-1433 IAEKT
+1433 
-1438 NQGTTGWSWHLQS
+1438 
-1451 GSATLTEVIEND
+1451 
-1463 IRCCKMTR
+1463 
-1471 NSTTST
+1471 
-1477 GWSYIGYSY
+1477 
-1486 IGRNKYEPNK
+1486 
-1496 QYTVSFEVKS
+1496 
-1506 SVATKF
+1506 
-1512 WVSLM
+1512 
-1517 CGDSTGAITNSVQTQ
+1517 
-1532 TTTKDSW
+1532 
-1539 TKLSVILTTVETFP
+1539 
-1553 SATEQV
+1553 
-1559 LYLNSMDSSVG
+1559 
-1570 VSYIFRNLKITEGNK
+1570 
-1585 ETGWSQA
+1585 
-1592 PEDTSEYVDNLLQDL
+1592 
-1607 KTQVDGKIET
+1607 
-1617 WSQTTDPAL
+1617 
-1626 SWTTTELKTQHTGD
+1626 
-1640 LWYNTADKI
+1640 
-1649 TKRWNGTQWVVLENA
+1649 
-1664 EAKNATELAKTKKRV
+1664 
-1679 FTGTPITPYDVGDLW
+1679 
-1694 ITDLSSTGDIKVC
+1694 
-1707 KVARAVGSYTS
+1707 
-1718 TDWVKAVKYT
+1718 
-1728 DDTFANQLQTQLN
+1728 
-1741 NMVVGGKNLIKN
+1741 
-1753 SALDGSKYWELS
+1753 
-1765 SSASVDTSTKL
+1765 
-1776 DADCNS
+1776 
-1782 LKISSTGLSADS
+1782 
-1794 WRGATQKI
+1794 
-1802 LLNTTISKGREFVVS
+1802 
-1817 GYFMVKD
+1817 
-1824 KSLLDY
+1824 
-1830 SFACELKGDKSDGSG
+1830 
-1845 SISISSYP
+1845 
-1853 SWNKD
+1853 
-1858 NIVENKWTYFNFTV
+1858 
-1872 KATTDFKNIY
+1872 
-1882 IYPWVRRNGT
+1882 
-1892 VWFTKLQVEEG
+1892 
-1903 NTVSSWSP
+1903 
-1911 APEDTESY
+1911 Y

-1925 DLQEQL
+1925 
-1931 DGKIETWSQPNDPST
+1931 
-1946 AWTTTELKTKHKG
+1946 
-1959 DLWYNTSNAQTKR
+1959 
-1972 WSATAWELQPE
+1972 
-1983 AETLAKEKKRIFTE
+1983 
-1997 TPTIPYDIGDLWIL
+1997 
-2011 PSNSSHSAG
+2011 
-2020 KQGEILTCVTSRAS
+2020 
-2034 GSYTSSDW
+2034 
-2042 QKKIAYTDDTYV
+2042 
-2054 KSVESS
+2054 SVESS
-2060 IRQTVD
+2060 IRQTVN

-2072 QSMRNIVGEDL
+2072 QSMKNTVD
-2083 FGVKWLQV
+2083 
-2091 ANWKKSGSMSVSSYR
+2091 
-2106 SATPP
+2106 AT
-2111 YIQLS
+2111 Q
-2116 CSSTTSST
+2116 
-2124 IGAYIEADCIPNK
+2124 
-2137 EYLFKFEI
+2137 
-2145 FSKKASNAS
+2145 
-2154 TPYNVQLQGLNRD
+2154 
-2167 GSWSGIRKFAAS
+2167 
-2179 ISVSAA
+2179 
-2185 NRVAKSTK
+2185 
-2193 VTIGD
+2193 
-2198 YTKLRVWIGR
+2198 
-2208 ENNANA
+2208 
-2214 FDIGIANLFVG
+2214 
-2225 VEGQLATESSI
+2225 SSI
-2236 QILSDKIQ
+2236 QILNDKIQ
-2244 LCVTNDQMGTVIQQN
+2244 SCVTTGQMGTVIQQN

-2274 QFENGKLALYDAQV
+2274 QFENGKIALYDAQV

-2303 FWRDGYYVGKM
+2303 FWRDGYYVGKI
-2314 GTNVYTQNT
+2314 GTNFYTQNT

-2332 EPQGAYMTWAAK
+2332 DHQGAYMTWAAK
-2344 RSSSETNYLMKLFY
+2344 RSSSETSYLMKLFY

-2364 GAVADRVHL
+2364 GTVADRVHL
-2373 GCDLDMHNYTLR
+2373 GCDLDMHNYSLR
-2385 NVKFE
+2385 NVSFE
-2390 GGGITGTMNFVQV
+2390 GGGINGTMNFVQV
-2403 KAINGDGTVANW
+2403 KSMNGDGTVATW
-2415 YNNCK
+2415 YNNSK

-2426 ILTSATWGD
+2426 ILTSATWGN

>member
-46 DEDKSTSIE
+46 DEDKSNSIE

-106 KDGNNALQQMIGA
+106 KDGNNALQQMMGA

-124 NFRGLSTIP
+124 NFRGLSTVP
-133 TIASA
+133 TIAST
-138 RLVRKT
+138 RLIRKT

-234 RIQKIY
+234 RIQKVY

-450 NADCITSGI
+450 NADCITSGT

-480 MEDGSFSLAGGKITF
+480 MEDGSFSLADGKITF
-495 DDVNGLKIWLSNN
+495 DNVNGLKIWLSNN
-508 EESDL
+508 EKSDL

-521 QQVSNDIKQLTDKV
+521 QQVSSDIKQLTDKV

-546 VDGIIDTVEKNIIE
+546 ADGIIDTVEKNIIE

-572 VDSRYQ
+572 VDNRYQ

-586 LDPFKTNLYTK
+586 LDPFKKNLYTK

-624 EKVRYKTAMNNYNRV
+624 EKVKYKTAMNNYNTV
-639 IPELTVAFDEAI
+639 IPELTAAFDEAI

-744 DSYVSSHNN
+744 NSYVSSHNN

-790 VTQTQAIND
+790 VIQTQAIND
-799 IANNSANK
+799 IANNSANG

-812 KQLVNKDISDIN
+812 KELVNKDISDIN
-824 QKINDIKNDVG
+824 KKIKDIKDDVG

-882 KQLLSTRYLDYNTA
+882 KKLLSTRYSDFNTA

-904 NTMIQDKVATETE
+904 NTMIEDKVATETE
-917 KVDYKRKLQTYNS
+917 KADYKAKLQTYNS

-955 EKLKKELQGN
+955 DKLKKELQGN
-965 IDDVSNIANELNKNF
+965 IDDVSNVANELNKNF

-1012 NQYKA
+1012 NQYKS

-1062 DRATLNTRFS
+1062 DRTTLNTRFS

-1096 KQDAIDSSK
+1096 KQDAIDLSK
-1105 DYYDTQIIIDKNG
+1105 NYYDTQIIIDKNG
-1118 ILSTVKA
+1118 ILSQVKSQ
-1125 EYTTKSEFSNVSVG
+1125 YVGKSEFSNVSVG
-1139 INNRALQTA
+1139 INNRALQTSIA
-1148 TPKSYTFGN
+1148 KSHTFTN
-1157 KLNDVFQPYIVKGDV
+1157 ISNDIFQPYIVKGDI

-1187 TGNNTDSGIRFQSMF
+1187 TGNNTNSKITFQSTF
-1202 THTDGTTHYSPT
+1202 THTDGTIKYSPT
-1214 EDITSQIVGKTKGTV
+1214 ENITSQIVGKTKGTV
-1229 KMKLTWGDIKEDT
+1229 KMKLTWGDIKENTDT
-1242 NTYIRFRGDYLS
+1242 CIRFRGDYLS

-1278 DTENYIDDCLS
+1278 DTENYIDDCLNS
-1289 NMSQD
+1289 MSQD
-1294 LQGQIDGKIETYNQT
+1294 LKGQIDGKIETYNQT

-1374 DLWVTDLTGK
+1374 DLWVTNLTGK
-1384 GEIKTCIN
+1384 GEIKTCIK

-1408 LKYTDNT
+1408 LKYTDDT
-1415 LAEKLQTELNN
+1415 LAGKLQTELNN
-1426 MTISVRN
+1426 M
-1433 IAEKT
+1433 
-1438 NQGTTGWSWHLQS
+1438 
-1451 GSATLTEVIEND
+1451 VI
-1463 IRCCKMTR
+1463 
-1471 NSTTST
+1471 
-1477 GWSYIGYSY
+1477 G
-1486 IGRNKYEPNK
+1486 GRNL
-1496 QYTVSFEVKS
+1496 V
-1506 SVATKF
+1506 
-1512 WVSLM
+1512 
-1517 CGDSTGAITNSVQTQ
+1517 
-1532 TTTKDSW
+1532 
-1539 TKLSVILTTVETFP
+1539 
-1553 SATEQV
+1553 
-1559 LYLNSMDSSVG
+1559 
-1570 VSYIFRNLKITEGNK
+1570 
-1585 ETGWSQA
+1585 
-1592 PEDTSEYVDNLLQDL
+1592 
-1607 KTQVDGKIET
+1607 
-1617 WSQTTDPAL
+1617 
-1626 SWTTTELKTQHTGD
+1626 
-1640 LWYNTADKI
+1640 
-1649 TKRWNGTQWVVLENA
+1649 
-1664 EAKNATELAKTKKRV
+1664 
-1679 FTGTPITPYDVGDLW
+1679 
-1694 ITDLSSTGDIKVC
+1694 
-1707 KVARAVGSYTS
+1707 
-1718 TDWVKAVKYT
+1718 
-1728 DDTFANQLQTQLN
+1728 
-1741 NMVVGGKNLIKN
+1741 KN
-1753 SALDGSKYWELS
+1753 SIFDGSKHWNLS
-1765 SSASVDTSTKL
+1765 SSASVDTSTQMETGV
-1776 DADCNS
+1776 NS
-1782 LKISSTGLSADS
+1782 LKISSTGSTSDNYY
-1794 WRGATQKI
+1794 GARQHI
-1802 LLNTTISKGREFVVS
+1802 ISGTIIPKNKEFVVS
-1817 GYFMVKD
+1817 GYYMVKD
-1824 KSLLDY
+1824 KSTLDY
-1830 SFACELKGDKSDGSG
+1830 NFACELKGDLSNGTGSAV
-1845 SISISSYP
+1845 ISSCP
-1853 SWNKD
+1853 VWNKSS
-1858 NIVENKWTYFNFTV
+1858 ITENKWTYFSYKV
-1872 KATTDFKNIY
+1872 KATTEFKSMSIC
-1882 IYPWVRRNGT
+1882 PWVQRNGT
-1892 VWFTKLQVEEG
+1892 VWFTKIKVEDG
-1903 NTVSSWSP
+1903 NKATSWSP

-1919 VDDLVY
+1919 VDNLVY

-1959 DLWYNTSNAQTKR
+1959 DL
-1972 WSATAWELQPE
+1972 
-1983 AETLAKEKKRIFTE
+1983 
-1997 TPTIPYDIGDLWIL
+1997 
-2011 PSNSSHSAG
+2011 
-2020 KQGEILTCVTSRAS
+2020 
-2034 GSYTSSDW
+2034 
-2042 QKKIAYTDDTYV
+2042 
-2054 KSVESS
+2054 
-2060 IRQTVD
+2060 
-2066 SVEMSV
+2066 
-2072 QSMRNIVGEDL
+2072 
-2083 FGVKWLQV
+2083 
-2091 ANWKKSGSMSVSSYR
+2091 
-2106 SATPP
+2106 
-2111 YIQLS
+2111 
-2116 CSSTTSST
+2116 
-2124 IGAYIEADCIPNK
+2124 
-2137 EYLFKFEI
+2137 
-2145 FSKKASNAS
+2145 
-2154 TPYNVQLQGLNRD
+2154 
-2167 GSWSGIRKFAAS
+2167 
-2179 ISVSAA
+2179 
-2185 NRVAKSTK
+2185 
-2193 VTIGD
+2193 
-2198 YTKLRVWIGR
+2198 
-2208 ENNANA
+2208 
-2214 FDIGIANLFVG
+2214 
-2225 VEGQLATESSI
+2225 
-2236 QILSDKIQ
+2236 
-2244 LCVTNDQMGTVIQQN
+2244 
-2259 AAAVRIAWNNNSKYV
+2259 
-2274 QFENGKLALYDAQV
+2274 
-2288 SDSKKRAVFDQNGIH
+2288 
-2303 FWRDGYYVGKM
+2303 
-2314 GTNVYTQNT
+2314 
-2323 SLKGIVFDL
+2323 
-2332 EPQGAYMTWAAK
+2332 
-2344 RSSSETNYLMKLFY
+2344 
-2358 ASQNLN
+2358 
-2364 GAVADRVHL
+2364 
-2373 GCDLDMHNYTLR
+2373 
-2385 NVKFE
+2385 
-2390 GGGITGTMNFVQV
+2390 
-2403 KAINGDGTVANW
+2403 
-2415 YNNCK
+2415 
-2420 LTFQNG
+2420 
-2426 ILTSATWGD
+2426 

>member
-138 RLVRKT
+138 RLIRKT

-234 RIQKIY
+234 RIQKVY

-382 ARDEATKLIQ
+382 ARDEATQLIQ

-597 YNNFVS
+597 YNDFVS

-624 EKVRYKTAMNNYNRV
+624 EKVRYKTAMNNYNTV

-651 SSIGEKITTEQIN
+651 SSIGEQITTGQIN

-790 VTQTQAIND
+790 VAQTQAIND
-799 IANNSANK
+799 IANNSANG

-824 QKINDIKNDVG
+824 QKINDIKDNVG

-882 KQLLSTRYLDYNTA
+882 KELLSTRYLNYNTA

-917 KVDYKRKLQTYNS
+917 KVDYKTKLQTYNS

-1032 LGAYNNYVTAYNNLV
+1032 LGAYNSYVTAYNNLV

-1055 KTTIVEN
+1055 KTTIVQN
-1062 DRATLNTRFS
+1062 DRTTLNTRFS

-1105 DYYDTQIIIDKNG
+1105 DYYDTQITIDKNG
-1118 ILSTVKA
+1118 ILSTVSKT
-1125 EYTTKSEFSNVSVG
+1125 YSTKQEVG
-1139 INNRALQTA
+1139 NL
-1148 TPKSYTFGN
+1148 
-1157 KLNDVFQPYIVKGDV
+1157 
-1172 RNTECTVIFDFKGNV
+1172 NTE
-1187 TGNNTDSGIRFQSMF
+1187 
-1202 THTDGTTHYSPT
+1202 
-1214 EDITSQIVGKTKGTV
+1214 
-1229 KMKLTWGDIKEDT
+1229 
-1242 NTYIRFRGDYLS
+1242 
-1254 GTITISNVRVVKG
+1254 
-1267 NVNTSWSPAPE
+1267 
-1278 DTENYIDDCLS
+1278 LS
-1289 NMSQD
+1289 NKIQESIDSLEND
-1294 LQGQIDGKIETYNQT
+1294 LQDQI
-1309 SDPSTSWNTDEIKNQ
+1309 
-1324 HKGDLWYNPNNQ
+1324 
-1336 LTKRWSGTA
+1336 
-1345 WVNQQ
+1345 
-1350 GAEPLAMQ
+1350 
-1358 KKRVFTTTPTS
+1358 
-1369 PYDIG
+1369 
-1374 DLWVTDLTGK
+1374 
-1384 GEIKTCIN
+1384 
-1392 ARAELEPYIA
+1392 
-1402 SDWILG
+1402 
-1408 LKYTDNT
+1408 
-1415 LAEKLQTELNN
+1415 
-1426 MTISVRN
+1426 
-1433 IAEKT
+1433 
-1438 NQGTTGWSWHLQS
+1438 
-1451 GSATLTEVIEND
+1451 
-1463 IRCCKMTR
+1463 
-1471 NSTTST
+1471 
-1477 GWSYIGYSY
+1477 
-1486 IGRNKYEPNK
+1486 
-1496 QYTVSFEVKS
+1496 
-1506 SVATKF
+1506 
-1512 WVSLM
+1512 
-1517 CGDSTGAITNSVQTQ
+1517 
-1532 TTTKDSW
+1532 
-1539 TKLSVILTTVETFP
+1539 
-1553 SATEQV
+1553 
-1559 LYLNSMDSSVG
+1559 
-1570 VSYIFRNLKITEGNK
+1570 
-1585 ETGWSQA
+1585 
-1592 PEDTSEYVDNLLQDL
+1592 
-1607 KTQVDGKIET
+1607 
-1617 WSQTTDPAL
+1617 
-1626 SWTTTELKTQHTGD
+1626 
-1640 LWYNTADKI
+1640 
-1649 TKRWNGTQWVVLENA
+1649 
-1664 EAKNATELAKTKKRV
+1664 
-1679 FTGTPITPYDVGDLW
+1679 
-1694 ITDLSSTGDIKVC
+1694 
-1707 KVARAVGSYTS
+1707 
-1718 TDWVKAVKYT
+1718 
-1728 DDTFANQLQTQLN
+1728 
-1741 NMVVGGKNLIKN
+1741 
-1753 SALDGSKYWELS
+1753 
-1765 SSASVDTSTKL
+1765 
-1776 DADCNS
+1776 
-1782 LKISSTGLSADS
+1782 
-1794 WRGATQKI
+1794 
-1802 LLNTTISKGREFVVS
+1802 
-1817 GYFMVKD
+1817 
-1824 KSLLDY
+1824 
-1830 SFACELKGDKSDGSG
+1830 
-1845 SISISSYP
+1845 
-1853 SWNKD
+1853 
-1858 NIVENKWTYFNFTV
+1858 
-1872 KATTDFKNIY
+1872 
-1882 IYPWVRRNGT
+1882 
-1892 VWFTKLQVEEG
+1892 
-1903 NTVSSWSP
+1903 
-1911 APEDTESY
+1911 
-1919 VDDLVY
+1919 
-1925 DLQEQL
+1925 

-2091 ANWKKSGSMSVSSYR
+2091 ANWKKSGSMSVSSYS

-2111 YIQLS
+2111 YIELS

-2154 TPYNVQLQGLNRD
+2154 TPYLVQLQGLNKD
-2167 GSWSGIRKFAAS
+2167 GSWTGIRRFAS
-2179 ISVSAA
+2179 TIDVPIA

-2193 VTIGD
+2193 VTIGN

-2364 GAVADRVHL
+2364 GTVADRVHL

-2390 GGGITGTMNFVQV
+2390 GGGITGTMNFVQI
-2403 KAINGDGTVANW
+2403 KAINGDGTAATW
-2415 YNNCK
+2415 YNDCK

-2426 ILTSATWGD
+2426 ILTSATWGN

>member
-234 RIQKIY
+234 RIQKVY
-240 ISSIKVKEN
+240 ISSIKVKEK

-778 LNAYNVA
+778 LNAYNVS

-790 VTQTQAIND
+790 VAQTQAIND

-1012 NQYKA
+1012 NQYKS

-1172 RNTECTVIFDFKGNV
+1172 RNTECTVIFDFTGNV
-1187 TGNNTDSGIRFQSMF
+1187 TGNNTDSEIRFQSMF
-1202 THTDGTTHYSPT
+1202 THTDGTTHYSPI

-1229 KMKLTWGDIKEDT
+1229 KMKLTWGDIKEGT

-1463 IRCCKMTR
+1463 ISCCKMTR

-1553 SATEQV
+1553 SQTNQV
-1559 LYLNSMDSSVG
+1559 LYLSSMDSSVG

-1585 ETGWSQA
+1585 ETGWSQ
-1592 PEDTSEYVDNLLQDL
+1592 
-1607 KTQVDGKIET
+1607 
-1617 WSQTTDPAL
+1617 
-1626 SWTTTELKTQHTGD
+1626 
-1640 LWYNTADKI
+1640 
-1649 TKRWNGTQWVVLENA
+1649 
-1664 EAKNATELAKTKKRV
+1664 
-1679 FTGTPITPYDVGDLW
+1679 
-1694 ITDLSSTGDIKVC
+1694 
-1707 KVARAVGSYTS
+1707 
-1718 TDWVKAVKYT
+1718 
-1728 DDTFANQLQTQLN
+1728 
-1741 NMVVGGKNLIKN
+1741 
-1753 SALDGSKYWELS
+1753 
-1765 SSASVDTSTKL
+1765 
-1776 DADCNS
+1776 
-1782 LKISSTGLSADS
+1782 
-1794 WRGATQKI
+1794 
-1802 LLNTTISKGREFVVS
+1802 
-1817 GYFMVKD
+1817 
-1824 KSLLDY
+1824 
-1830 SFACELKGDKSDGSG
+1830 
-1845 SISISSYP
+1845 
-1853 SWNKD
+1853 
-1858 NIVENKWTYFNFTV
+1858 
-1872 KATTDFKNIY
+1872 
-1882 IYPWVRRNGT
+1882 
-1892 VWFTKLQVEEG
+1892 
-1903 NTVSSWSP
+1903 

-2042 QKKIAYTDDTYV
+2042 QKKIVYTDDTYV
-2054 KSVESS
+2054 KNLESS

-2091 ANWKKSGSMSVSSYR
+2091 ANWKKSGSMSVSSYS

-2244 LCVTNDQMGTVIQQN
+2244 SCVTNDQMGTVIQQN

-2390 GGGITGTMNFVQV
+2390 GGGITGTMNFVQI
-2403 KAINGDGTVANW
+2403 KAINGDGTAATW
-2415 YNNCK
+2415 YNDCK

-2426 ILTSATWGD
+2426 ILTSATWGN

>member
-138 RLVRKT
+138 RLIRKT

-234 RIQKIY
+234 RIQKVY

-382 ARDEATKLIQ
+382 ARDEATQLIQ

-578 NVYNNVNL
+578 NVYSNVNL

-597 YNNFVS
+597 YNDFVS

-624 EKVRYKTAMNNYNRV
+624 EKVRYKTAMNNYNTV

-651 SSIGEKITTEQIN
+651 SSIGEKIATEQIN

-717 DIDKNYNNLY
+717 DIDKNYKNLY

-799 IANNSANK
+799 IANNSANG

-824 QKINDIKNDVG
+824 QKINDIKDNVG

-882 KQLLSTRYLDYNTA
+882 KELLSTRYLNYNTA

-1187 TGNNTDSGIRFQSMF
+1187 TGNNTDSEIRFQSMF
-1202 THTDGTTHYSPT
+1202 THTDGTTHYSPI

-1229 KMKLTWGDIKEDT
+1229 KMKLTWGDIKEGT

-1471 NSTTST
+1471 NSTAST

-1486 IGRNKYEPNK
+1486 IGRNKYETNK

-1553 SATEQV
+1553 SQTNQV
-1559 LYLNSMDSSVG
+1559 LYLSSMDSSVG

-1585 ETGWSQA
+1585 ETGWSQ
-1592 PEDTSEYVDNLLQDL
+1592 
-1607 KTQVDGKIET
+1607 
-1617 WSQTTDPAL
+1617 
-1626 SWTTTELKTQHTGD
+1626 
-1640 LWYNTADKI
+1640 
-1649 TKRWNGTQWVVLENA
+1649 
-1664 EAKNATELAKTKKRV
+1664 
-1679 FTGTPITPYDVGDLW
+1679 
-1694 ITDLSSTGDIKVC
+1694 
-1707 KVARAVGSYTS
+1707 
-1718 TDWVKAVKYT
+1718 
-1728 DDTFANQLQTQLN
+1728 
-1741 NMVVGGKNLIKN
+1741 
-1753 SALDGSKYWELS
+1753 
-1765 SSASVDTSTKL
+1765 
-1776 DADCNS
+1776 
-1782 LKISSTGLSADS
+1782 
-1794 WRGATQKI
+1794 
-1802 LLNTTISKGREFVVS
+1802 
-1817 GYFMVKD
+1817 
-1824 KSLLDY
+1824 
-1830 SFACELKGDKSDGSG
+1830 
-1845 SISISSYP
+1845 
-1853 SWNKD
+1853 
-1858 NIVENKWTYFNFTV
+1858 
-1872 KATTDFKNIY
+1872 
-1882 IYPWVRRNGT
+1882 
-1892 VWFTKLQVEEG
+1892 
-1903 NTVSSWSP
+1903 

-1983 AETLAKEKKRIFTE
+1983 AETLAKQKKRIFTE

-2072 QSMRNIVGEDL
+2072 QSMRKIVGEDL
-2083 FGVKWLQV
+2083 FGVNWLQV
-2091 ANWKKSGSMSVSSYR
+2091 ANWKKSGSMSVSSYS

-2390 GGGITGTMNFVQV
+2390 GGGITGTMNFVQI
-2403 KAINGDGTVANW
+2403 KAINGDGTAATW
-2415 YNNCK
+2415 YNDCK

-2426 ILTSATWGD
+2426 ILTSATWGN

>member
-234 RIQKIY
+234 RIQKVY
-240 ISSIKVKEN
+240 ISSIKVKEK

-382 ARDEATKLIQ
+382 ARDEATQLIQ

-586 LDPFKTNLYTK
+586 LDPFKTSLYTK

-624 EKVRYKTAMNNYNRV
+624 EKVRYKTAMNNYNTV

-824 QKINDIKNDVG
+824 QKINDIKDNVG

-965 IDDVSNIANELNKNF
+965 IDDVSNIANELNRNF
-980 GNYTADGILT
+980 GNYTADGILN

-1172 RNTECTVIFDFKGNV
+1172 RNTECTVIFDFTGNV

-1202 THTDGTTHYSPT
+1202 THTDGTTHYSPI

-1229 KMKLTWGDIKEDT
+1229 KMKLTWGDIKEGT

-1471 NSTTST
+1471 NSTDST

-1553 SATEQV
+1553 SATNQV
-1559 LYLNSMDSSVG
+1559 LYLSSMDSSVG

-1585 ETGWSQA
+1585 ETGWSQ
-1592 PEDTSEYVDNLLQDL
+1592 
-1607 KTQVDGKIET
+1607 
-1617 WSQTTDPAL
+1617 
-1626 SWTTTELKTQHTGD
+1626 
-1640 LWYNTADKI
+1640 
-1649 TKRWNGTQWVVLENA
+1649 
-1664 EAKNATELAKTKKRV
+1664 
-1679 FTGTPITPYDVGDLW
+1679 
-1694 ITDLSSTGDIKVC
+1694 
-1707 KVARAVGSYTS
+1707 
-1718 TDWVKAVKYT
+1718 
-1728 DDTFANQLQTQLN
+1728 
-1741 NMVVGGKNLIKN
+1741 
-1753 SALDGSKYWELS
+1753 
-1765 SSASVDTSTKL
+1765 
-1776 DADCNS
+1776 
-1782 LKISSTGLSADS
+1782 
-1794 WRGATQKI
+1794 
-1802 LLNTTISKGREFVVS
+1802 
-1817 GYFMVKD
+1817 
-1824 KSLLDY
+1824 
-1830 SFACELKGDKSDGSG
+1830 
-1845 SISISSYP
+1845 
-1853 SWNKD
+1853 
-1858 NIVENKWTYFNFTV
+1858 
-1872 KATTDFKNIY
+1872 
-1882 IYPWVRRNGT
+1882 
-1892 VWFTKLQVEEG
+1892 
-1903 NTVSSWSP
+1903 

-2020 KQGEILTCVTSRAS
+2020 KQGEILTCVTARAS

-2042 QKKIAYTDDTYV
+2042 QKKIVYTDDTYV
-2054 KSVESS
+2054 KNLESS

-2091 ANWKKSGSMSVSSYR
+2091 ANWKKSGSMSVSSYS

-2244 LCVTNDQMGTVIQQN
+2244 SCVTNDQMGTVIQQN

-2303 FWRDGYYVGKM
+2303 FWRDGYYVGKI
-2314 GTNVYTQNT
+2314 GTNVYTKDT
-2323 SLKGIVFDL
+2323 SLKGTVFDL

-2390 GGGITGTMNFVQV
+2390 GGGITGTMNFVQI
-2403 KAINGDGTVANW
+2403 KAINGDGTAATW
-2415 YNNCK
+2415 YNDCK

-2426 ILTSATWGD
+2426 ILTSATWGN

>member
-234 RIQKIY
+234 RIQKVY
-240 ISSIKVKEN
+240 ISSIKVKEK

-450 NADCITSGI
+450 NADCITSGT

-586 LDPFKTNLYTK
+586 LDPFKTSLYTK
-597 YNNFVS
+597 YNDFVS

-624 EKVRYKTAMNNYNRV
+624 EKVRYKTAMNNYNTV

-717 DIDKNYNNLY
+717 DIDKNYKNLY

-824 QKINDIKNDVG
+824 QKINDIKDNVG

-1012 NQYKA
+1012 NQYKS

-1172 RNTECTVIFDFKGNV
+1172 RNTECTVIFDFTGNV
-1187 TGNNTDSGIRFQSMF
+1187 TGNNTDSEIRFQSMF
-1202 THTDGTTHYSPT
+1202 THTDGTTHYSPI

-1229 KMKLTWGDIKEDT
+1229 KMKLTWGDIKEGT

-1451 GSATLTEVIEND
+1451 GGATLTEVIEND

-1471 NSTTST
+1471 NSTDST

-1553 SATEQV
+1553 SQTNQV
-1559 LYLNSMDSSVG
+1559 LYLSSMDSSVG

-1585 ETGWSQA
+1585 ETGWSQ
-1592 PEDTSEYVDNLLQDL
+1592 
-1607 KTQVDGKIET
+1607 
-1617 WSQTTDPAL
+1617 
-1626 SWTTTELKTQHTGD
+1626 
-1640 LWYNTADKI
+1640 
-1649 TKRWNGTQWVVLENA
+1649 
-1664 EAKNATELAKTKKRV
+1664 
-1679 FTGTPITPYDVGDLW
+1679 
-1694 ITDLSSTGDIKVC
+1694 
-1707 KVARAVGSYTS
+1707 
-1718 TDWVKAVKYT
+1718 
-1728 DDTFANQLQTQLN
+1728 
-1741 NMVVGGKNLIKN
+1741 
-1753 SALDGSKYWELS
+1753 
-1765 SSASVDTSTKL
+1765 
-1776 DADCNS
+1776 
-1782 LKISSTGLSADS
+1782 
-1794 WRGATQKI
+1794 
-1802 LLNTTISKGREFVVS
+1802 
-1817 GYFMVKD
+1817 
-1824 KSLLDY
+1824 
-1830 SFACELKGDKSDGSG
+1830 
-1845 SISISSYP
+1845 
-1853 SWNKD
+1853 
-1858 NIVENKWTYFNFTV
+1858 
-1872 KATTDFKNIY
+1872 
-1882 IYPWVRRNGT
+1882 
-1892 VWFTKLQVEEG
+1892 
-1903 NTVSSWSP
+1903 

-2020 KQGEILTCVTSRAS
+2020 KQGEILTCVTARAS

-2042 QKKIAYTDDTYV
+2042 QKKIVYTDDTYV
-2054 KSVESS
+2054 KNLESS

-2091 ANWKKSGSMSVSSYR
+2091 ANWKKSGSMSVSSYS

-2244 LCVTNDQMGTVIQQN
+2244 SCVTNDQMGTVIQQN

-2274 QFENGKLALYDAQV
+2274 QFENGKIALYDAQV

-2303 FWRDGYYVGKM
+2303 FWRDGYYVGKI

-2390 GGGITGTMNFVQV
+2390 GGGITGTMNFVQI
-2403 KAINGDGTVANW
+2403 KAINGDGTAATW
-2415 YNNCK
+2415 YNDCK

-2426 ILTSATWGD
+2426 ILTSATWGN

>member
-234 RIQKIY
+234 RIQKVY
-240 ISSIKVKEN
+240 ISSIKVKEK

-450 NADCITSGI
+450 NADCITSGT

-597 YNNFVS
+597 YNDFVS

-624 EKVRYKTAMNNYNRV
+624 EKVRYKTAMNNYNTV

-790 VTQTQAIND
+790 VAQTQAIND

-882 KQLLSTRYLDYNTA
+882 KELLSTRYLDYNTA

-1012 NQYKA
+1012 NQYKS

-1172 RNTECTVIFDFKGNV
+1172 RNTECTVIFDFTGNV
-1187 TGNNTDSGIRFQSMF
+1187 TGNNTDSEIRFQSMF
-1202 THTDGTTHYSPT
+1202 THTDGTTHYSPI

-1451 GSATLTEVIEND
+1451 GGATLTEVIEND

-1471 NSTTST
+1471 NSTDST

-1553 SATEQV
+1553 SQTNQV
-1559 LYLNSMDSSVG
+1559 LYLSSMDSSVG

-1585 ETGWSQA
+1585 ETGWSQ
-1592 PEDTSEYVDNLLQDL
+1592 
-1607 KTQVDGKIET
+1607 
-1617 WSQTTDPAL
+1617 
-1626 SWTTTELKTQHTGD
+1626 
-1640 LWYNTADKI
+1640 
-1649 TKRWNGTQWVVLENA
+1649 
-1664 EAKNATELAKTKKRV
+1664 
-1679 FTGTPITPYDVGDLW
+1679 
-1694 ITDLSSTGDIKVC
+1694 
-1707 KVARAVGSYTS
+1707 
-1718 TDWVKAVKYT
+1718 
-1728 DDTFANQLQTQLN
+1728 
-1741 NMVVGGKNLIKN
+1741 
-1753 SALDGSKYWELS
+1753 
-1765 SSASVDTSTKL
+1765 
-1776 DADCNS
+1776 
-1782 LKISSTGLSADS
+1782 
-1794 WRGATQKI
+1794 
-1802 LLNTTISKGREFVVS
+1802 
-1817 GYFMVKD
+1817 
-1824 KSLLDY
+1824 
-1830 SFACELKGDKSDGSG
+1830 
-1845 SISISSYP
+1845 
-1853 SWNKD
+1853 
-1858 NIVENKWTYFNFTV
+1858 
-1872 KATTDFKNIY
+1872 
-1882 IYPWVRRNGT
+1882 
-1892 VWFTKLQVEEG
+1892 
-1903 NTVSSWSP
+1903 

-2042 QKKIAYTDDTYV
+2042 QKKIVYTDDTYV
-2054 KSVESS
+2054 KNLESS

-2091 ANWKKSGSMSVSSYR
+2091 ANWKKSGSMSVSSY
-2106 SATPP
+2106 SSTTPP
-2111 YIQLS
+2111 YLRLS

-2145 FSKKASNAS
+2145 FSKKNSNAS
-2154 TPYNVQLQGLNRD
+2154 TPYNVKLQGLNRD
-2167 GSWSGIRKFAAS
+2167 GSWSSIRKFAS
-2179 ISVSAA
+2179 TIDVPIA

-2193 VTIGD
+2193 VTIGN

-2208 ENNANA
+2208 ENNADA

-2274 QFENGKLALYDAQV
+2274 QFENGKIALYDAQV
-2288 SDSKKRAVFDQNGIH
+2288 SDSKKRAVFDHNGIH

-2344 RSSSETNYLMKLFY
+2344 RSSSDTNYLMKLFY

-2390 GGGITGTMNFVQV
+2390 GGGITGTMNFVQI
-2403 KAINGDGTVANW
+2403 KAINGDGTAATW
-2415 YNNCK
+2415 YNDCK

-2426 ILTSATWGD
+2426 ILTSATWGN

>member
-234 RIQKIY
+234 RIQKVY
-240 ISSIKVKEN
+240 ISSIKVKEK

-624 EKVRYKTAMNNYNRV
+624 EKVRYKTAMNNYNTV

-824 QKINDIKNDVG
+824 QKINDIKDDVG

-1012 NQYKA
+1012 NQYKS

-1172 RNTECTVIFDFKGNV
+1172 RNTECTVIFDFTGNV
-1187 TGNNTDSGIRFQSMF
+1187 TGNNTDSEIRFQSMF
-1202 THTDGTTHYSPT
+1202 THTDGTTHYSPI

-1229 KMKLTWGDIKEDT
+1229 KMKLTWGDIKEGT

-1471 NSTTST
+1471 NSTAST

-1553 SATEQV
+1553 SATNQV
-1559 LYLNSMDSSVG
+1559 LYLSSMDSSVG

-1585 ETGWSQA
+1585 ETGWSQ
-1592 PEDTSEYVDNLLQDL
+1592 
-1607 KTQVDGKIET
+1607 
-1617 WSQTTDPAL
+1617 
-1626 SWTTTELKTQHTGD
+1626 
-1640 LWYNTADKI
+1640 
-1649 TKRWNGTQWVVLENA
+1649 
-1664 EAKNATELAKTKKRV
+1664 
-1679 FTGTPITPYDVGDLW
+1679 
-1694 ITDLSSTGDIKVC
+1694 
-1707 KVARAVGSYTS
+1707 
-1718 TDWVKAVKYT
+1718 
-1728 DDTFANQLQTQLN
+1728 
-1741 NMVVGGKNLIKN
+1741 
-1753 SALDGSKYWELS
+1753 
-1765 SSASVDTSTKL
+1765 
-1776 DADCNS
+1776 
-1782 LKISSTGLSADS
+1782 
-1794 WRGATQKI
+1794 
-1802 LLNTTISKGREFVVS
+1802 
-1817 GYFMVKD
+1817 
-1824 KSLLDY
+1824 
-1830 SFACELKGDKSDGSG
+1830 
-1845 SISISSYP
+1845 
-1853 SWNKD
+1853 
-1858 NIVENKWTYFNFTV
+1858 
-1872 KATTDFKNIY
+1872 
-1882 IYPWVRRNGT
+1882 
-1892 VWFTKLQVEEG
+1892 
-1903 NTVSSWSP
+1903 

-2042 QKKIAYTDDTYV
+2042 QKKIVYTDDTYV
-2054 KSVESS
+2054 KNLESS

-2091 ANWKKSGSMSVSSYR
+2091 ANWKKSGSMSVSSYS

-2244 LCVTNDQMGTVIQQN
+2244 SCVTNDQMGTVIQQN

-2390 GGGITGTMNFVQV
+2390 GGGITGTMNFVQI
-2403 KAINGDGTVANW
+2403 KAINGDGTAATW
-2415 YNNCK
+2415 YNDCK

-2426 ILTSATWGD
+2426 ILTSATWGN

>member
-234 RIQKIY
+234 RIQKVY
-240 ISSIKVKEN
+240 ISSIKVKEK

-450 NADCITSGI
+450 NADCITSGT

-586 LDPFKTNLYTK
+586 LDPFKTSLYTK
-597 YNNFVS
+597 YNDFVS

-624 EKVRYKTAMNNYNRV
+624 EKVRYKTAMNNYNTV

-717 DIDKNYNNLY
+717 DIDKNYKNLY

-824 QKINDIKNDVG
+824 QKINDIKDNVG

-1172 RNTECTVIFDFKGNV
+1172 RNTECTVIFDFTGNV
-1187 TGNNTDSGIRFQSMF
+1187 TGNNTDSEIRFQSMF
-1202 THTDGTTHYSPT
+1202 THTDGTTHYSPI

-1229 KMKLTWGDIKEDT
+1229 KMKLTWGDIKEGT

-1553 SATEQV
+1553 SQTNQV
-1559 LYLNSMDSSVG
+1559 LYLSSMDSSVG

-1585 ETGWSQA
+1585 ETGWSQ
-1592 PEDTSEYVDNLLQDL
+1592 
-1607 KTQVDGKIET
+1607 
-1617 WSQTTDPAL
+1617 
-1626 SWTTTELKTQHTGD
+1626 
-1640 LWYNTADKI
+1640 
-1649 TKRWNGTQWVVLENA
+1649 
-1664 EAKNATELAKTKKRV
+1664 
-1679 FTGTPITPYDVGDLW
+1679 
-1694 ITDLSSTGDIKVC
+1694 
-1707 KVARAVGSYTS
+1707 
-1718 TDWVKAVKYT
+1718 
-1728 DDTFANQLQTQLN
+1728 
-1741 NMVVGGKNLIKN
+1741 
-1753 SALDGSKYWELS
+1753 
-1765 SSASVDTSTKL
+1765 
-1776 DADCNS
+1776 
-1782 LKISSTGLSADS
+1782 
-1794 WRGATQKI
+1794 
-1802 LLNTTISKGREFVVS
+1802 
-1817 GYFMVKD
+1817 
-1824 KSLLDY
+1824 
-1830 SFACELKGDKSDGSG
+1830 
-1845 SISISSYP
+1845 
-1853 SWNKD
+1853 
-1858 NIVENKWTYFNFTV
+1858 
-1872 KATTDFKNIY
+1872 
-1882 IYPWVRRNGT
+1882 
-1892 VWFTKLQVEEG
+1892 
-1903 NTVSSWSP
+1903 

-2042 QKKIAYTDDTYV
+2042 EKKIVYTDDTYV

-2091 ANWKKSGSMSVSSYR
+2091 ANWKKSGSMSVSSYS

-2111 YIQLS
+2111 YLRLS

-2145 FSKKASNAS
+2145 FSKKTSNAS
-2154 TPYNVQLQGLNRD
+2154 TPYLVQLQGLNKD
-2167 GSWSGIRKFAAS
+2167 GSWTGIRRFAS
-2179 ISVSAA
+2179 TIDVPIA

-2193 VTIGD
+2193 VTIGN

-2364 GAVADRVHL
+2364 GTVADRVHL

-2385 NVKFE
+2385 NVSFE

-2403 KAINGDGTVANW
+2403 KSINGDGTVANW
-2415 YNNCK
+2415 YNDCK

-2426 ILTSATWGD
+2426 ILTSATWGN

>member
-234 RIQKIY
+234 RIQKVY
-240 ISSIKVKEN
+240 ISSIKVKEK

-382 ARDEATKLIQ
+382 ARDEATQLIQ

-624 EKVRYKTAMNNYNRV
+624 EKVRYKTAMNNYNTV

-717 DIDKNYNNLY
+717 DIDKNYKNLY

-965 IDDVSNIANELNKNF
+965 IDDVSNVANELNKNF

-1012 NQYKA
+1012 NQYKSI
-1017 TYENTDLTGVPKTNL
+1017 YENTDLTGVPKTNL

-1172 RNTECTVIFDFKGNV
+1172 RNTECTVIFDFTGNV
-1187 TGNNTDSGIRFQSMF
+1187 TGNNTDSEIRFQSMF
-1202 THTDGTTHYSPT
+1202 THTDGTTHYSPI

-1496 QYTVSFEVKS
+1496 QYIVSFEVKS

-1553 SATEQV
+1553 SQTNQV
-1559 LYLNSMDSSVG
+1559 LYLSSMDSSVE

-1585 ETGWSQA
+1585 ETGWSQ
-1592 PEDTSEYVDNLLQDL
+1592 
-1607 KTQVDGKIET
+1607 
-1617 WSQTTDPAL
+1617 
-1626 SWTTTELKTQHTGD
+1626 
-1640 LWYNTADKI
+1640 
-1649 TKRWNGTQWVVLENA
+1649 
-1664 EAKNATELAKTKKRV
+1664 
-1679 FTGTPITPYDVGDLW
+1679 
-1694 ITDLSSTGDIKVC
+1694 
-1707 KVARAVGSYTS
+1707 
-1718 TDWVKAVKYT
+1718 
-1728 DDTFANQLQTQLN
+1728 
-1741 NMVVGGKNLIKN
+1741 
-1753 SALDGSKYWELS
+1753 
-1765 SSASVDTSTKL
+1765 
-1776 DADCNS
+1776 
-1782 LKISSTGLSADS
+1782 
-1794 WRGATQKI
+1794 
-1802 LLNTTISKGREFVVS
+1802 
-1817 GYFMVKD
+1817 
-1824 KSLLDY
+1824 
-1830 SFACELKGDKSDGSG
+1830 
-1845 SISISSYP
+1845 
-1853 SWNKD
+1853 
-1858 NIVENKWTYFNFTV
+1858 
-1872 KATTDFKNIY
+1872 
-1882 IYPWVRRNGT
+1882 
-1892 VWFTKLQVEEG
+1892 
-1903 NTVSSWSP
+1903 

-1983 AETLAKEKKRIFTE
+1983 AETLAKQKKRIFTE

-2042 QKKIAYTDDTYV
+2042 QKKIVYTDDTYV
-2054 KSVESS
+2054 KNLESS

-2091 ANWKKSGSMSVSSYR
+2091 ANWKKSGSMSVSSYS

-2167 GSWSGIRKFAAS
+2167 GSWTGIRKFAAS

-2244 LCVTNDQMGTVIQQN
+2244 SCVTNDQMGTVIQQN

-2390 GGGITGTMNFVQV
+2390 GGGITGTMNFVQI
-2403 KAINGDGTVANW
+2403 KAINGDGTAATW
-2415 YNNCK
+2415 YNDCK

-2426 ILTSATWGD
+2426 ILTSATWGN

>member
-133 TIASA
+133 TIAST

-586 LDPFKTNLYTK
+586 LDPFKTNLYTE

-624 EKVRYKTAMNNYNRV
+624 EKVEYKTAMNNYNTV
-639 IPELTVAFDEAI
+639 IPQLTVAFDEAI

-735 VKTNLKNKY
+735 IKTNLKNKY

-790 VTQTQAIND
+790 VAQTQAIND

-824 QKINDIKNDVG
+824 QKINDIKDDVG

-856 QLNRE
+856 QLDRE

-882 KQLLSTRYLDYNTA
+882 KELLATRYLNYNTA

-917 KVDYKRKLQTYNS
+917 KIDYKTKLQTYNS

-965 IDDVSNIANELNKNF
+965 IDDVSNIANELNRNF

-990 ESEKASIR
+990 ESEKTSIR

-1032 LGAYNNYVTAYNNLV
+1032 LGAYNSYVTAYNNLV

-1062 DRATLNTRFS
+1062 DRTTLNTRFS

-1105 DYYDTQIIIDKNG
+1105 DYYDTQITIDKNG
-1118 ILSTVKA
+1118 ILSTVSKT
-1125 EYTTKSEFSNVSVG
+1125 YSTKQEVGNLNTELSNKIQES
-1139 INNRALQTA
+1139 INNLE
-1148 TPKSYTFGN
+1148 
-1157 KLNDVFQPYIVKGDV
+1157 I
-1172 RNTECTVIFDFKGNV
+1172 
-1187 TGNNTDSGIRFQSMF
+1187 
-1202 THTDGTTHYSPT
+1202 
-1214 EDITSQIVGKTKGTV
+1214 
-1229 KMKLTWGDIKEDT
+1229 
-1242 NTYIRFRGDYLS
+1242 
-1254 GTITISNVRVVKG
+1254 
-1267 NVNTSWSPAPE
+1267 
-1278 DTENYIDDCLS
+1278 
-1289 NMSQD
+1289 D
-1294 LQGQIDGKIETYNQT
+1294 LQDQI
-1309 SDPSTSWNTDEIKNQ
+1309 
-1324 HKGDLWYNPNNQ
+1324 
-1336 LTKRWSGTA
+1336 
-1345 WVNQQ
+1345 
-1350 GAEPLAMQ
+1350 
-1358 KKRVFTTTPTS
+1358 
-1369 PYDIG
+1369 
-1374 DLWVTDLTGK
+1374 
-1384 GEIKTCIN
+1384 
-1392 ARAELEPYIA
+1392 
-1402 SDWILG
+1402 
-1408 LKYTDNT
+1408 
-1415 LAEKLQTELNN
+1415 
-1426 MTISVRN
+1426 
-1433 IAEKT
+1433 
-1438 NQGTTGWSWHLQS
+1438 
-1451 GSATLTEVIEND
+1451 
-1463 IRCCKMTR
+1463 
-1471 NSTTST
+1471 
-1477 GWSYIGYSY
+1477 
-1486 IGRNKYEPNK
+1486 
-1496 QYTVSFEVKS
+1496 
-1506 SVATKF
+1506 
-1512 WVSLM
+1512 
-1517 CGDSTGAITNSVQTQ
+1517 
-1532 TTTKDSW
+1532 
-1539 TKLSVILTTVETFP
+1539 
-1553 SATEQV
+1553 
-1559 LYLNSMDSSVG
+1559 
-1570 VSYIFRNLKITEGNK
+1570 
-1585 ETGWSQA
+1585 
-1592 PEDTSEYVDNLLQDL
+1592 
-1607 KTQVDGKIET
+1607 
-1617 WSQTTDPAL
+1617 
-1626 SWTTTELKTQHTGD
+1626 
-1640 LWYNTADKI
+1640 
-1649 TKRWNGTQWVVLENA
+1649 
-1664 EAKNATELAKTKKRV
+1664 
-1679 FTGTPITPYDVGDLW
+1679 
-1694 ITDLSSTGDIKVC
+1694 
-1707 KVARAVGSYTS
+1707 
-1718 TDWVKAVKYT
+1718 
-1728 DDTFANQLQTQLN
+1728 
-1741 NMVVGGKNLIKN
+1741 
-1753 SALDGSKYWELS
+1753 
-1765 SSASVDTSTKL
+1765 
-1776 DADCNS
+1776 
-1782 LKISSTGLSADS
+1782 
-1794 WRGATQKI
+1794 
-1802 LLNTTISKGREFVVS
+1802 
-1817 GYFMVKD
+1817 
-1824 KSLLDY
+1824 
-1830 SFACELKGDKSDGSG
+1830 
-1845 SISISSYP
+1845 
-1853 SWNKD
+1853 
-1858 NIVENKWTYFNFTV
+1858 
-1872 KATTDFKNIY
+1872 
-1882 IYPWVRRNGT
+1882 
-1892 VWFTKLQVEEG
+1892 
-1903 NTVSSWSP
+1903 
-1911 APEDTESY
+1911 
-1919 VDDLVY
+1919 
-1925 DLQEQL
+1925 
-1931 DGKIETWSQPNDPST
+1931 DGKIETWSQPDDPST

-1997 TPTIPYDIGDLWIL
+1997 TPTIPYDKGDLWIL

-2020 KQGEILTCVTSRAS
+2020 KQGEILTCTTARSS
-2034 GSYTSSDW
+2034 GSYNSADW
-2042 QKKIAYTDDTYV
+2042 QKKIVYTDDTYV
-2054 KSVESS
+2054 KNLESS

-2066 SVEMSV
+2066 SVELSV
-2072 QSMRNIVGEDL
+2072 NSMKKTIGDDLIPTELWLSTTNWSREGNNSQNIK
-2083 FGVKWLQV
+2083 FFI
-2091 ANWKKSGSMSVSSYR
+2091 SR
-2106 SATPP
+2106 
-2111 YIQLS
+2111 
-2116 CSSTTSST
+2116 SSTLSYLNVYT
-2124 IGAYIEADCIPNK
+2124 ISGTNTEGAMAAYIARDCIQNAD
-2137 EYLFKFEI
+2137 YTFKIEI
-2145 FSKKASNAS
+2145 FSCKKSNGAIIE
-2154 TPYNVQLQGLNRD
+2154 TPYNIQIQGFDGTSWTTLHKISGRTSATSSNRITKNATVK
-2167 GSWSGIRKFAAS
+2167 SGNYA
-2179 ISVSAA
+2179 
-2185 NRVAKSTK
+2185 
-2193 VTIGD
+2193 
-2198 YTKLRVWIGR
+2198 KLRLWVGR
-2208 ENNANA
+2208 DDNEP
-2214 FDIGIANLFVG
+2214 FDIGICNIS
-2225 VEGQLATESSI
+2225 LAVIGTIATQASI
-2236 QILSDKIQ
+2236 KVLSDKIQ
-2244 LCVTNDQMGTVIQQN
+2244 SCVTKDQMGTMIEQN
-2259 AAAVRIAWNNNSKYV
+2259 AASVRIAWNNCSQYV
-2274 QFENGKLALYDAQV
+2274 QFEGGSIAIYDSAV
-2288 SDSKKRAVFDQNGIH
+2288 TDSKKRAVFDQNGIH
-2303 FWRDGYYVGKM
+2303 FWRDSYYLGKM
-2314 GTNVYTQNT
+2314 GTNYFRNNEA
-2323 SLKGIVFDL
+2323 LKGIVFDL
-2332 EPQGAYMTWAAK
+2332 EYQGACMTWSAR
-2344 RSSSETNYLMKLFY
+2344 RSPSEIDYMVKWCY
-2358 ASQNLN
+2358 ASKNLN
-2364 GAVADRVHL
+2364 GITADRLHAF
-2373 GCDLDMHNYTLR
+2373 CDLDLNHYTLR
-2385 NVKFE
+2385 NVQFE
-2390 GGGITGTMNFVQV
+2390 GGGVSGTLNFVQV
-2403 KAINGDGTVANW
+2403 KSINGDGTVNQW
-2415 YNNCK
+2415 YNGAQMV
-2420 LTFQNG
+2420 FQNG
-2426 ILTSATWGD
+2426 ILISGTWGD

>member
-234 RIQKIY
+234 RIQKVY
-240 ISSIKVKEN
+240 ISSIKVKEK

-450 NADCITSGI
+450 NADCITSGT

-586 LDPFKTNLYTK
+586 LDPFKTSLYTK
-597 YNNFVS
+597 YNDFVS

-624 EKVRYKTAMNNYNRV
+624 EKVRYKTAMNNYNTV

-717 DIDKNYNNLY
+717 DIDKNYKNLY

-824 QKINDIKNDVG
+824 QKINDIKDNVG

-1172 RNTECTVIFDFKGNV
+1172 RNTECTVIFDFTGNV
-1187 TGNNTDSGIRFQSMF
+1187 TGNNTDSEIRFQSMF
-1202 THTDGTTHYSPT
+1202 THTDGTTHYSPI

-1229 KMKLTWGDIKEDT
+1229 KMKLTWGDIKEGT

-1471 NSTTST
+1471 NSTAST

-1553 SATEQV
+1553 SQTNQV
-1559 LYLNSMDSSVG
+1559 LYLSSMDSSVG

-1585 ETGWSQA
+1585 ETGWSQ
-1592 PEDTSEYVDNLLQDL
+1592 
-1607 KTQVDGKIET
+1607 
-1617 WSQTTDPAL
+1617 
-1626 SWTTTELKTQHTGD
+1626 
-1640 LWYNTADKI
+1640 
-1649 TKRWNGTQWVVLENA
+1649 
-1664 EAKNATELAKTKKRV
+1664 
-1679 FTGTPITPYDVGDLW
+1679 
-1694 ITDLSSTGDIKVC
+1694 
-1707 KVARAVGSYTS
+1707 
-1718 TDWVKAVKYT
+1718 
-1728 DDTFANQLQTQLN
+1728 
-1741 NMVVGGKNLIKN
+1741 
-1753 SALDGSKYWELS
+1753 
-1765 SSASVDTSTKL
+1765 
-1776 DADCNS
+1776 
-1782 LKISSTGLSADS
+1782 
-1794 WRGATQKI
+1794 
-1802 LLNTTISKGREFVVS
+1802 
-1817 GYFMVKD
+1817 
-1824 KSLLDY
+1824 
-1830 SFACELKGDKSDGSG
+1830 
-1845 SISISSYP
+1845 
-1853 SWNKD
+1853 
-1858 NIVENKWTYFNFTV
+1858 
-1872 KATTDFKNIY
+1872 
-1882 IYPWVRRNGT
+1882 
-1892 VWFTKLQVEEG
+1892 
-1903 NTVSSWSP
+1903 

-2042 QKKIAYTDDTYV
+2042 QKKIVYTDDTYV
-2054 KSVESS
+2054 KNLESS

-2091 ANWKKSGSMSVSSYR
+2091 ANWKKSGSMSVSSYS

-2314 GTNVYTQNT
+2314 GTNVYTQNN

-2364 GAVADRVHL
+2364 GTVADRVHL

-2390 GGGITGTMNFVQV
+2390 GGGITGTMNFVQI
-2403 KAINGDGTVANW
+2403 KAINGDGTAATW
-2415 YNNCK
+2415 YNDCK

-2426 ILTSATWGD
+2426 ILTSATWGN

>member
-234 RIQKIY
+234 RIQKVY
-240 ISSIKVKEN
+240 ISSIKVKEK

-450 NADCITSGI
+450 NADCITSGT

-586 LDPFKTNLYTK
+586 LDPFKTSLYTK
-597 YNNFVS
+597 YNDFVS

-717 DIDKNYNNLY
+717 DIDKNYKNLY

-824 QKINDIKNDVG
+824 QKINDIKDNVG

-882 KQLLSTRYLDYNTA
+882 KELLSTRYLNYNTA

-1012 NQYKA
+1012 NQYKS

-1172 RNTECTVIFDFKGNV
+1172 RNTECTVIFDFTGNV
-1187 TGNNTDSGIRFQSMF
+1187 TGNNTDSEIRFQSMF
-1202 THTDGTTHYSPT
+1202 THTDGTTHYSPI

-1229 KMKLTWGDIKEDT
+1229 KMKLTWGDIKEGT

-1451 GSATLTEVIEND
+1451 GGATLTEVIEND

-1471 NSTTST
+1471 NSTDST

-1512 WVSLM
+1512 GVSLM

-1539 TKLSVILTTVETFP
+1539 TKLSVILTTVKTFP
-1553 SATEQV
+1553 SATNQV
-1559 LYLNSMDSSVG
+1559 LYLSSMDSNVG

-1585 ETGWSQA
+1585 ETGWSQ
-1592 PEDTSEYVDNLLQDL
+1592 
-1607 KTQVDGKIET
+1607 
-1617 WSQTTDPAL
+1617 
-1626 SWTTTELKTQHTGD
+1626 
-1640 LWYNTADKI
+1640 
-1649 TKRWNGTQWVVLENA
+1649 
-1664 EAKNATELAKTKKRV
+1664 
-1679 FTGTPITPYDVGDLW
+1679 
-1694 ITDLSSTGDIKVC
+1694 
-1707 KVARAVGSYTS
+1707 
-1718 TDWVKAVKYT
+1718 
-1728 DDTFANQLQTQLN
+1728 
-1741 NMVVGGKNLIKN
+1741 
-1753 SALDGSKYWELS
+1753 
-1765 SSASVDTSTKL
+1765 
-1776 DADCNS
+1776 
-1782 LKISSTGLSADS
+1782 
-1794 WRGATQKI
+1794 
-1802 LLNTTISKGREFVVS
+1802 
-1817 GYFMVKD
+1817 
-1824 KSLLDY
+1824 
-1830 SFACELKGDKSDGSG
+1830 
-1845 SISISSYP
+1845 
-1853 SWNKD
+1853 
-1858 NIVENKWTYFNFTV
+1858 
-1872 KATTDFKNIY
+1872 
-1882 IYPWVRRNGT
+1882 
-1892 VWFTKLQVEEG
+1892 
-1903 NTVSSWSP
+1903 

-2091 ANWKKSGSMSVSSYR
+2091 ANWKKSGSMSVSSY
-2106 SATPP
+2106 SSTTPP
-2111 YIQLS
+2111 YLRLS

-2332 EPQGAYMTWAAK
+2332 EPQAAYMTWAAK

-2364 GAVADRVHL
+2364 GTVADRVHL

-2385 NVKFE
+2385 NVSFE

-2403 KAINGDGTVANW
+2403 KSINGDGTVANW
-2415 YNNCK
+2415 YNDCK

-2426 ILTSATWGD
+2426 ILTSATWGN

>member
-234 RIQKIY
+234 RIQKVY
-240 ISSIKVKEN
+240 ISSIKVKEK

-450 NADCITSGI
+450 NAESITSGI

-624 EKVRYKTAMNNYNRV
+624 EKVRYKTAMNNYNTV
-639 IPELTVAFDEAI
+639 IPQLTVAFDEAI

-778 LNAYNVA
+778 LNAYNVS

-790 VTQTQAIND
+790 VAQTQAIND

-824 QKINDIKNDVG
+824 QKINDIKDNVG

-1012 NQYKA
+1012 NQYKSI
-1017 TYENTDLTGVPKTNL
+1017 YENTDLTGVPKTNL

-1172 RNTECTVIFDFKGNV
+1172 RNTECTVIFDFTGNV
-1187 TGNNTDSGIRFQSMF
+1187 TGNNTDSEIRFQSMF
-1202 THTDGTTHYSPT
+1202 THTDGTTHYSPI

-1553 SATEQV
+1553 SQTNQV
-1559 LYLNSMDSSVG
+1559 LYLSSMDSSVG

-1585 ETGWSQA
+1585 ETGWSQ
-1592 PEDTSEYVDNLLQDL
+1592 
-1607 KTQVDGKIET
+1607 
-1617 WSQTTDPAL
+1617 
-1626 SWTTTELKTQHTGD
+1626 
-1640 LWYNTADKI
+1640 
-1649 TKRWNGTQWVVLENA
+1649 
-1664 EAKNATELAKTKKRV
+1664 
-1679 FTGTPITPYDVGDLW
+1679 
-1694 ITDLSSTGDIKVC
+1694 
-1707 KVARAVGSYTS
+1707 
-1718 TDWVKAVKYT
+1718 
-1728 DDTFANQLQTQLN
+1728 
-1741 NMVVGGKNLIKN
+1741 
-1753 SALDGSKYWELS
+1753 
-1765 SSASVDTSTKL
+1765 
-1776 DADCNS
+1776 
-1782 LKISSTGLSADS
+1782 
-1794 WRGATQKI
+1794 
-1802 LLNTTISKGREFVVS
+1802 
-1817 GYFMVKD
+1817 
-1824 KSLLDY
+1824 
-1830 SFACELKGDKSDGSG
+1830 
-1845 SISISSYP
+1845 
-1853 SWNKD
+1853 
-1858 NIVENKWTYFNFTV
+1858 
-1872 KATTDFKNIY
+1872 
-1882 IYPWVRRNGT
+1882 
-1892 VWFTKLQVEEG
+1892 
-1903 NTVSSWSP
+1903 

-1983 AETLAKEKKRIFTE
+1983 AETLAKQKKRIFTE

-2054 KSVESS
+2054 KNLESS

-2091 ANWKKSGSMSVSSYR
+2091 ANWKKSGSMSVSSYS

-2244 LCVTNDQMGTVIQQN
+2244 SCVTNDQMGTVIQQN

-2390 GGGITGTMNFVQV
+2390 GGGITGTMNFVQI
-2403 KAINGDGTVANW
+2403 KAINGDGTAATW
-2415 YNNCK
+2415 YNDCK

-2426 ILTSATWGD
+2426 ILTSATWGN

>member
-138 RLVRKT
+138 RLIRKT

-234 RIQKIY
+234 RIQKVY

-824 QKINDIKNDVG
+824 QKINDIKDNVG

-917 KVDYKRKLQTYNS
+917 KADYKRKLQTYNS

-1012 NQYKA
+1012 NQYKS

-1172 RNTECTVIFDFKGNV
+1172 RNTECTVIFDFTGNV
-1187 TGNNTDSGIRFQSMF
+1187 TGNNTDSEIRFQSMF
-1202 THTDGTTHYSPT
+1202 THTDGTTHYSPI

-1229 KMKLTWGDIKEDT
+1229 KMKLTWGDIKEGT

-1553 SATEQV
+1553 SQTNQV
-1559 LYLNSMDSSVG
+1559 LYLSSMDSSVG

-1585 ETGWSQA
+1585 ETGWSQ
-1592 PEDTSEYVDNLLQDL
+1592 
-1607 KTQVDGKIET
+1607 
-1617 WSQTTDPAL
+1617 
-1626 SWTTTELKTQHTGD
+1626 
-1640 LWYNTADKI
+1640 
-1649 TKRWNGTQWVVLENA
+1649 
-1664 EAKNATELAKTKKRV
+1664 
-1679 FTGTPITPYDVGDLW
+1679 
-1694 ITDLSSTGDIKVC
+1694 
-1707 KVARAVGSYTS
+1707 
-1718 TDWVKAVKYT
+1718 
-1728 DDTFANQLQTQLN
+1728 
-1741 NMVVGGKNLIKN
+1741 
-1753 SALDGSKYWELS
+1753 
-1765 SSASVDTSTKL
+1765 
-1776 DADCNS
+1776 
-1782 LKISSTGLSADS
+1782 
-1794 WRGATQKI
+1794 
-1802 LLNTTISKGREFVVS
+1802 
-1817 GYFMVKD
+1817 
-1824 KSLLDY
+1824 
-1830 SFACELKGDKSDGSG
+1830 
-1845 SISISSYP
+1845 
-1853 SWNKD
+1853 
-1858 NIVENKWTYFNFTV
+1858 
-1872 KATTDFKNIY
+1872 
-1882 IYPWVRRNGT
+1882 
-1892 VWFTKLQVEEG
+1892 
-1903 NTVSSWSP
+1903 

-2011 PSNSSHSAG
+2011 PSDSSHSAG

-2042 QKKIAYTDDTYV
+2042 QKKIVYTDDTYV

-2091 ANWKKSGSMSVSSYR
+2091 ANWKKSGSMSVSSYS

-2111 YIQLS
+2111 YLRLS

-2154 TPYNVQLQGLNRD
+2154 TPYLVQLQGLNKD
-2167 GSWSGIRKFAAS
+2167 GSWTGIRRFAS
-2179 ISVSAA
+2179 NIDVPIA

-2193 VTIGD
+2193 VTIGN

-2208 ENNANA
+2208 ENNANQ

-2274 QFENGKLALYDAQV
+2274 QLENGKIALYDAQV

-2303 FWRDGYYVGKM
+2303 FWRDGYYVGKA

-2364 GAVADRVHL
+2364 GTVADRVHL

-2390 GGGITGTMNFVQV
+2390 GGGITGTMNFVQI
-2403 KAINGDGTVANW
+2403 KAINGDGTAANW
-2415 YNNCK
+2415 YNDCK

-2426 ILTSATWGD
+2426 ILTSATWGN

>member
-234 RIQKIY
+234 RIQKVY
-240 ISSIKVKEN
+240 ISSIKVKEK

-450 NADCITSGI
+450 NADCITSGT

-586 LDPFKTNLYTK
+586 LDPFKTSLYTK
-597 YNNFVS
+597 YNDFVS

-624 EKVRYKTAMNNYNRV
+624 EKVRYKTAMNNYNTV

-717 DIDKNYNNLY
+717 DIDKNYKNLY

-824 QKINDIKNDVG
+824 QKINDIKDNVG

-965 IDDVSNIANELNKNF
+965 IDDVSNIANELNRNF
-980 GNYTADGILT
+980 GNYTADGILN

-1172 RNTECTVIFDFKGNV
+1172 RNTECTVIFDFTGNV
-1187 TGNNTDSGIRFQSMF
+1187 TGNNTDSEIRFQSMF
-1202 THTDGTTHYSPT
+1202 THTDGTTHYSPI

-1229 KMKLTWGDIKEDT
+1229 KMKLTWGDIKEGT

-1463 IRCCKMTR
+1463 IQCCKMTR

-1553 SATEQV
+1553 SQTNQV
-1559 LYLNSMDSSVG
+1559 LYLSSMDSSVG

-1585 ETGWSQA
+1585 ETGWSQ
-1592 PEDTSEYVDNLLQDL
+1592 
-1607 KTQVDGKIET
+1607 
-1617 WSQTTDPAL
+1617 
-1626 SWTTTELKTQHTGD
+1626 
-1640 LWYNTADKI
+1640 
-1649 TKRWNGTQWVVLENA
+1649 
-1664 EAKNATELAKTKKRV
+1664 
-1679 FTGTPITPYDVGDLW
+1679 
-1694 ITDLSSTGDIKVC
+1694 
-1707 KVARAVGSYTS
+1707 
-1718 TDWVKAVKYT
+1718 
-1728 DDTFANQLQTQLN
+1728 
-1741 NMVVGGKNLIKN
+1741 
-1753 SALDGSKYWELS
+1753 
-1765 SSASVDTSTKL
+1765 
-1776 DADCNS
+1776 
-1782 LKISSTGLSADS
+1782 
-1794 WRGATQKI
+1794 
-1802 LLNTTISKGREFVVS
+1802 
-1817 GYFMVKD
+1817 
-1824 KSLLDY
+1824 
-1830 SFACELKGDKSDGSG
+1830 
-1845 SISISSYP
+1845 
-1853 SWNKD
+1853 
-1858 NIVENKWTYFNFTV
+1858 
-1872 KATTDFKNIY
+1872 
-1882 IYPWVRRNGT
+1882 
-1892 VWFTKLQVEEG
+1892 
-1903 NTVSSWSP
+1903 

-2020 KQGEILTCVTSRAS
+2020 KQGEILTCVTARAS

-2042 QKKIAYTDDTYV
+2042 QKKIVYTDDTYV

-2091 ANWKKSGSMSVSSYR
+2091 ANWKKSGSMSVSSYS

-2111 YIQLS
+2111 YLRLS

-2145 FSKKASNAS
+2145 FSKKTSNAS
-2154 TPYNVQLQGLNRD
+2154 TPYLVQLQGLNRD
-2167 GSWSGIRKFAAS
+2167 GSWSGIRRFAS
-2179 ISVSAA
+2179 TIDVPIA

-2364 GAVADRVHL
+2364 GTVADRVHL

-2385 NVKFE
+2385 NVSFE

-2403 KAINGDGTVANW
+2403 KSINGDGTVANW
-2415 YNNCK
+2415 YNDCK

-2426 ILTSATWGD
+2426 ILTSATWGN

>member
-234 RIQKIY
+234 RIQKVY
-240 ISSIKVKEN
+240 ISSIKVKEK

-450 NADCITSGI
+450 NADCITSGT

-586 LDPFKTNLYTK
+586 LDPFKTSLYTK

-624 EKVRYKTAMNNYNRV
+624 EKVRYKTAMNNYNTV

-824 QKINDIKNDVG
+824 QKINDIKDNVG

-965 IDDVSNIANELNKNF
+965 IDDVSNIANELNRNF
-980 GNYTADGILT
+980 GNYTADGILN

-1172 RNTECTVIFDFKGNV
+1172 RNTECTVIFDFTGNV
-1187 TGNNTDSGIRFQSMF
+1187 TGNNTDSEIRFQSMF
-1202 THTDGTTHYSPT
+1202 THTDGTTHYSPI

-1229 KMKLTWGDIKEDT
+1229 KMKLTWGDIKEGT

-1451 GSATLTEVIEND
+1451 GGATLTEVIEND

-1471 NSTTST
+1471 NSTDST

-1553 SATEQV
+1553 SQTNQV
-1559 LYLNSMDSSVG
+1559 LYLSSMDSSVG

-1585 ETGWSQA
+1585 ETGWSQ
-1592 PEDTSEYVDNLLQDL
+1592 
-1607 KTQVDGKIET
+1607 
-1617 WSQTTDPAL
+1617 
-1626 SWTTTELKTQHTGD
+1626 
-1640 LWYNTADKI
+1640 
-1649 TKRWNGTQWVVLENA
+1649 
-1664 EAKNATELAKTKKRV
+1664 
-1679 FTGTPITPYDVGDLW
+1679 
-1694 ITDLSSTGDIKVC
+1694 
-1707 KVARAVGSYTS
+1707 
-1718 TDWVKAVKYT
+1718 
-1728 DDTFANQLQTQLN
+1728 
-1741 NMVVGGKNLIKN
+1741 
-1753 SALDGSKYWELS
+1753 
-1765 SSASVDTSTKL
+1765 
-1776 DADCNS
+1776 
-1782 LKISSTGLSADS
+1782 
-1794 WRGATQKI
+1794 
-1802 LLNTTISKGREFVVS
+1802 
-1817 GYFMVKD
+1817 
-1824 KSLLDY
+1824 
-1830 SFACELKGDKSDGSG
+1830 
-1845 SISISSYP
+1845 
-1853 SWNKD
+1853 
-1858 NIVENKWTYFNFTV
+1858 
-1872 KATTDFKNIY
+1872 
-1882 IYPWVRRNGT
+1882 
-1892 VWFTKLQVEEG
+1892 
-1903 NTVSSWSP
+1903 

-2091 ANWKKSGSMSVSSYR
+2091 ANWKKSGSMSVSSYS

-2274 QFENGKLALYDAQV
+2274 QFENGKIALYDAQV

-2303 FWRDGYYVGKM
+2303 FWRDGYYVGKI
-2314 GTNVYTQNT
+2314 GTNVYTQAT
-2323 SLKGIVFDL
+2323 SLKGTVFDL

-2364 GAVADRVHL
+2364 GTVADRVHL

-2390 GGGITGTMNFVQV
+2390 GGGITGTMNFVQI
-2403 KAINGDGTVANW
+2403 KAINGDGTAATW
-2415 YNNCK
+2415 YNDCK

-2426 ILTSATWGD
+2426 ILTSATWGN

>member
-234 RIQKIY
+234 RIQKVY
-240 ISSIKVKEN
+240 ISSIKVKEK

-450 NADCITSGI
+450 NADCITSGT

-586 LDPFKTNLYTK
+586 LDPFKTSLYTK
-597 YNNFVS
+597 YNDFVS

-624 EKVRYKTAMNNYNRV
+624 EKVRYKTAMNNYNTV

-717 DIDKNYNNLY
+717 DIDKNYKNLY

-824 QKINDIKNDVG
+824 QKINDIKDNVG

-965 IDDVSNIANELNKNF
+965 IDDVSNIANELNRNF
-980 GNYTADGILT
+980 GNYTADGILN

-1172 RNTECTVIFDFKGNV
+1172 RNTECTVIFDFTGNV
-1187 TGNNTDSGIRFQSMF
+1187 TGNNTDSEIRFQSMF
-1202 THTDGTTHYSPT
+1202 THTDGTTHYSPI

-1229 KMKLTWGDIKEDT
+1229 KMKLTWGDIKEGT

-1553 SATEQV
+1553 SQTNQV
-1559 LYLNSMDSSVG
+1559 LYLSSMDSSVG

-1585 ETGWSQA
+1585 ETGWSQ
-1592 PEDTSEYVDNLLQDL
+1592 
-1607 KTQVDGKIET
+1607 
-1617 WSQTTDPAL
+1617 
-1626 SWTTTELKTQHTGD
+1626 
-1640 LWYNTADKI
+1640 
-1649 TKRWNGTQWVVLENA
+1649 
-1664 EAKNATELAKTKKRV
+1664 
-1679 FTGTPITPYDVGDLW
+1679 
-1694 ITDLSSTGDIKVC
+1694 
-1707 KVARAVGSYTS
+1707 
-1718 TDWVKAVKYT
+1718 
-1728 DDTFANQLQTQLN
+1728 
-1741 NMVVGGKNLIKN
+1741 
-1753 SALDGSKYWELS
+1753 
-1765 SSASVDTSTKL
+1765 
-1776 DADCNS
+1776 
-1782 LKISSTGLSADS
+1782 
-1794 WRGATQKI
+1794 
-1802 LLNTTISKGREFVVS
+1802 
-1817 GYFMVKD
+1817 
-1824 KSLLDY
+1824 
-1830 SFACELKGDKSDGSG
+1830 
-1845 SISISSYP
+1845 
-1853 SWNKD
+1853 
-1858 NIVENKWTYFNFTV
+1858 
-1872 KATTDFKNIY
+1872 
-1882 IYPWVRRNGT
+1882 
-1892 VWFTKLQVEEG
+1892 
-1903 NTVSSWSP
+1903 

-2042 QKKIAYTDDTYV
+2042 QKKIVYTDDTYV
-2054 KSVESS
+2054 KNLESS

-2091 ANWKKSGSMSVSSYR
+2091 ANWKKSGSMSISSYS

-2244 LCVTNDQMGTVIQQN
+2244 SCVTNDQMGTVIQQN

-2390 GGGITGTMNFVQV
+2390 GGGITGTMNFVQI
-2403 KAINGDGTVANW
+2403 KAINGDGTAATW
-2415 YNNCK
+2415 YNDCK

-2426 ILTSATWGD
+2426 ILTSATWGN

>member
-234 RIQKIY
+234 RIQKVY
-240 ISSIKVKEN
+240 ISSIKVKEK

-450 NADCITSGI
+450 NADCITSGT

-586 LDPFKTNLYTK
+586 LDPFKTSLYTK
-597 YNNFVS
+597 YNDFVS

-624 EKVRYKTAMNNYNRV
+624 EKVRYKTAMNNYNTV

-790 VTQTQAIND
+790 VAQTQAIND

-882 KQLLSTRYLDYNTA
+882 KELLSTRYLDYNTA

-1012 NQYKA
+1012 NQYKS

-1172 RNTECTVIFDFKGNV
+1172 RNTECTVIFDFTGNV
-1187 TGNNTDSGIRFQSMF
+1187 TGNNTDSEIRFQSMF
-1202 THTDGTTHYSPT
+1202 THTDGTTHYSPI

-1451 GSATLTEVIEND
+1451 GGATLTEVIEND

-1471 NSTTST
+1471 NSTDST

-1553 SATEQV
+1553 SQTNQV
-1559 LYLNSMDSSVG
+1559 LYLSSMDSSVG

-1585 ETGWSQA
+1585 ETGWSQ
-1592 PEDTSEYVDNLLQDL
+1592 
-1607 KTQVDGKIET
+1607 
-1617 WSQTTDPAL
+1617 
-1626 SWTTTELKTQHTGD
+1626 
-1640 LWYNTADKI
+1640 
-1649 TKRWNGTQWVVLENA
+1649 
-1664 EAKNATELAKTKKRV
+1664 
-1679 FTGTPITPYDVGDLW
+1679 
-1694 ITDLSSTGDIKVC
+1694 
-1707 KVARAVGSYTS
+1707 
-1718 TDWVKAVKYT
+1718 
-1728 DDTFANQLQTQLN
+1728 
-1741 NMVVGGKNLIKN
+1741 
-1753 SALDGSKYWELS
+1753 
-1765 SSASVDTSTKL
+1765 
-1776 DADCNS
+1776 
-1782 LKISSTGLSADS
+1782 
-1794 WRGATQKI
+1794 
-1802 LLNTTISKGREFVVS
+1802 
-1817 GYFMVKD
+1817 
-1824 KSLLDY
+1824 
-1830 SFACELKGDKSDGSG
+1830 
-1845 SISISSYP
+1845 
-1853 SWNKD
+1853 
-1858 NIVENKWTYFNFTV
+1858 
-1872 KATTDFKNIY
+1872 
-1882 IYPWVRRNGT
+1882 
-1892 VWFTKLQVEEG
+1892 
-1903 NTVSSWSP
+1903 

-2042 QKKIAYTDDTYV
+2042 QKKIVYTDDTYV
-2054 KSVESS
+2054 KNLESS

-2091 ANWKKSGSMSVSSYR
+2091 ANWKKSGSMSVSSY
-2106 SATPP
+2106 SSTTPP
-2111 YIQLS
+2111 YLRLS

-2145 FSKKASNAS
+2145 FSKKNSNAS
-2154 TPYNVQLQGLNRD
+2154 TPYNVKLQGLNRD
-2167 GSWSGIRKFAAS
+2167 GSWSSIRKFAS
-2179 ISVSAA
+2179 TIDVPIA

-2193 VTIGD
+2193 VTIGN

-2208 ENNANA
+2208 ENNADA

-2274 QFENGKLALYDAQV
+2274 QFENGKIALYDAQV
-2288 SDSKKRAVFDQNGIH
+2288 SDSKKRAVFDHNGIH
-2303 FWRDGYYVGKM
+2303 FWRDGYYVGKA

-2344 RSSSETNYLMKLFY
+2344 RSSSDTNYLMKLFY

-2390 GGGITGTMNFVQV
+2390 GGGITGTMNFVQI
-2403 KAINGDGTVANW
+2403 KAINGDGTAATW
-2415 YNNCK
+2415 YNDCK

-2426 ILTSATWGD
+2426 ILTSATWGN

>member
-234 RIQKIY
+234 RIQKVY
-240 ISSIKVKEN
+240 ISSIKVKEK

-450 NADCITSGI
+450 NADCITSGT

-586 LDPFKTNLYTK
+586 LDPFKTSLYTK
-597 YNNFVS
+597 YNDFVS

-624 EKVRYKTAMNNYNRV
+624 EKVRYKTAMNNYNTV

-717 DIDKNYNNLY
+717 DIDKNYKNLY

-824 QKINDIKNDVG
+824 QKINDIKDNVG

-965 IDDVSNIANELNKNF
+965 IDDVSNIANELNRNF
-980 GNYTADGILT
+980 GNYTADGILN

-1172 RNTECTVIFDFKGNV
+1172 RNTECTVIFDFTGNV
-1187 TGNNTDSGIRFQSMF
+1187 TGNNTDSEIRFQSMF
-1202 THTDGTTHYSPT
+1202 THTDGTTHYSPI

-1229 KMKLTWGDIKEDT
+1229 KMKLTWGDIKEGT

-1553 SATEQV
+1553 SQTNQV
-1559 LYLNSMDSSVG
+1559 LYLSSMDSSVG

-1585 ETGWSQA
+1585 ETGWSQ
-1592 PEDTSEYVDNLLQDL
+1592 
-1607 KTQVDGKIET
+1607 
-1617 WSQTTDPAL
+1617 
-1626 SWTTTELKTQHTGD
+1626 
-1640 LWYNTADKI
+1640 
-1649 TKRWNGTQWVVLENA
+1649 
-1664 EAKNATELAKTKKRV
+1664 
-1679 FTGTPITPYDVGDLW
+1679 
-1694 ITDLSSTGDIKVC
+1694 
-1707 KVARAVGSYTS
+1707 
-1718 TDWVKAVKYT
+1718 
-1728 DDTFANQLQTQLN
+1728 
-1741 NMVVGGKNLIKN
+1741 
-1753 SALDGSKYWELS
+1753 
-1765 SSASVDTSTKL
+1765 
-1776 DADCNS
+1776 
-1782 LKISSTGLSADS
+1782 
-1794 WRGATQKI
+1794 
-1802 LLNTTISKGREFVVS
+1802 
-1817 GYFMVKD
+1817 
-1824 KSLLDY
+1824 
-1830 SFACELKGDKSDGSG
+1830 
-1845 SISISSYP
+1845 
-1853 SWNKD
+1853 
-1858 NIVENKWTYFNFTV
+1858 
-1872 KATTDFKNIY
+1872 
-1882 IYPWVRRNGT
+1882 
-1892 VWFTKLQVEEG
+1892 
-1903 NTVSSWSP
+1903 

-2042 QKKIAYTDDTYV
+2042 EKKIVYTDDTYV

-2091 ANWKKSGSMSVSSYR
+2091 ANWKKSGSMSVSSYS

-2244 LCVTNDQMGTVIQQN
+2244 SCVTNDQMGTVIQQN

-2314 GTNVYTQNT
+2314 GTNVYTQNN

-2390 GGGITGTMNFVQV
+2390 GGGITGTMNFVQI
-2403 KAINGDGTVANW
+2403 KAINGDGTAATW
-2415 YNNCK
+2415 YNDCK

-2426 ILTSATWGD
+2426 ILTSATWGN

>member
-46 DEDKSTSIE
+46 DEDKSISIE

-124 NFRGLSTIP
+124 NFRGLSTVP
-133 TIASA
+133 TIAST
-138 RLVRKT
+138 RLIRKT

-234 RIQKIY
+234 RIQKVY

-624 EKVRYKTAMNNYNRV
+624 EKVEYKTAMNNYNRV
-639 IPELTVAFDEAI
+639 IPQLTIAFDEAI
-651 SSIGEKITTEQIN
+651 SSIGEKITTGQIN

-778 LNAYNVA
+778 LNSYNVA

-790 VTQTQAIND
+790 VAQTQAIND
-799 IANNSANK
+799 IANNSANG

-824 QKINDIKNDVG
+824 QKINDIKDDVG

-917 KVDYKRKLQTYNS
+917 KTDYKTKLQTYNS

-1032 LGAYNNYVTAYNNLV
+1032 LGAYNSYVTAYNNLV

-1105 DYYDTQIIIDKNG
+1105 DYYDTQITVDKNG
-1118 ILSTVKA
+1118 ILSTVSKT
-1125 EYTTKSEFSNVSVG
+1125 YSTKQEVGNLNTELSNKIQES
-1139 INNRALQTA
+1139 INNLE
-1148 TPKSYTFGN
+1148 
-1157 KLNDVFQPYIVKGDV
+1157 I
-1172 RNTECTVIFDFKGNV
+1172 
-1187 TGNNTDSGIRFQSMF
+1187 
-1202 THTDGTTHYSPT
+1202 
-1214 EDITSQIVGKTKGTV
+1214 
-1229 KMKLTWGDIKEDT
+1229 
-1242 NTYIRFRGDYLS
+1242 
-1254 GTITISNVRVVKG
+1254 
-1267 NVNTSWSPAPE
+1267 
-1278 DTENYIDDCLS
+1278 
-1289 NMSQD
+1289 D
-1294 LQGQIDGKIETYNQT
+1294 LQDQI
-1309 SDPSTSWNTDEIKNQ
+1309 
-1324 HKGDLWYNPNNQ
+1324 
-1336 LTKRWSGTA
+1336 
-1345 WVNQQ
+1345 
-1350 GAEPLAMQ
+1350 
-1358 KKRVFTTTPTS
+1358 
-1369 PYDIG
+1369 
-1374 DLWVTDLTGK
+1374 
-1384 GEIKTCIN
+1384 
-1392 ARAELEPYIA
+1392 
-1402 SDWILG
+1402 
-1408 LKYTDNT
+1408 
-1415 LAEKLQTELNN
+1415 
-1426 MTISVRN
+1426 
-1433 IAEKT
+1433 
-1438 NQGTTGWSWHLQS
+1438 
-1451 GSATLTEVIEND
+1451 
-1463 IRCCKMTR
+1463 
-1471 NSTTST
+1471 
-1477 GWSYIGYSY
+1477 
-1486 IGRNKYEPNK
+1486 
-1496 QYTVSFEVKS
+1496 
-1506 SVATKF
+1506 
-1512 WVSLM
+1512 
-1517 CGDSTGAITNSVQTQ
+1517 
-1532 TTTKDSW
+1532 
-1539 TKLSVILTTVETFP
+1539 
-1553 SATEQV
+1553 
-1559 LYLNSMDSSVG
+1559 
-1570 VSYIFRNLKITEGNK
+1570 
-1585 ETGWSQA
+1585 
-1592 PEDTSEYVDNLLQDL
+1592 
-1607 KTQVDGKIET
+1607 
-1617 WSQTTDPAL
+1617 
-1626 SWTTTELKTQHTGD
+1626 
-1640 LWYNTADKI
+1640 
-1649 TKRWNGTQWVVLENA
+1649 
-1664 EAKNATELAKTKKRV
+1664 
-1679 FTGTPITPYDVGDLW
+1679 
-1694 ITDLSSTGDIKVC
+1694 
-1707 KVARAVGSYTS
+1707 
-1718 TDWVKAVKYT
+1718 
-1728 DDTFANQLQTQLN
+1728 
-1741 NMVVGGKNLIKN
+1741 
-1753 SALDGSKYWELS
+1753 
-1765 SSASVDTSTKL
+1765 
-1776 DADCNS
+1776 
-1782 LKISSTGLSADS
+1782 
-1794 WRGATQKI
+1794 
-1802 LLNTTISKGREFVVS
+1802 
-1817 GYFMVKD
+1817 
-1824 KSLLDY
+1824 
-1830 SFACELKGDKSDGSG
+1830 
-1845 SISISSYP
+1845 
-1853 SWNKD
+1853 
-1858 NIVENKWTYFNFTV
+1858 
-1872 KATTDFKNIY
+1872 
-1882 IYPWVRRNGT
+1882 
-1892 VWFTKLQVEEG
+1892 
-1903 NTVSSWSP
+1903 
-1911 APEDTESY
+1911 
-1919 VDDLVY
+1919 
-1925 DLQEQL
+1925 

-1997 TPTIPYDIGDLWIL
+1997 TPTIPYDKGDLWIL

-2020 KQGEILTCVTSRAS
+2020 KQGEILTCVTARAS

-2042 QKKIAYTDDTYV
+2042 QKKIVYTDDTYV
-2054 KSVESS
+2054 KNLESS

-2066 SVEMSV
+2066 SVQMSV
-2072 QSMRNIVGEDL
+2072 KSMKKIVGDDL
-2083 FGVKWLQV
+2083 LPLDKFI
-2091 ANWKKSGSMSVSSYR
+2091 ATSNWKKEGTYAEDYLSILGYKK
-2106 SATPP
+2106 TEP
-2111 YIQLS
+2111 YYINIFSLS
-2116 CSSTTSST
+2116 DPEITSSSPSM
-2124 IGAYIEADCIPNK
+2124 GAYIECQCEQNTD
-2137 EYLFKFEI
+2137 YLFKFQM
-2145 FSKKASNAS
+2145 FSCEDGNVS
-2154 TPYNVQLQGLNRD
+2154 TPYDIRLQGFDTTTSTWKNVCRFV
-2167 GSWSGIRKFAAS
+2167 GRVSGGITSPTGRNATIRSGA
-2179 ISVSAA
+2179 
-2185 NRVAKSTK
+2185 
-2193 VTIGD
+2193 
-2198 YTKLRVWIGR
+2198 YTKLRFWVGK
-2208 ENNANA
+2208 ETDVD
-2214 FDIGIANLFVG
+2214 FDLGICNLFLG
-2225 VEGQLATESSI
+2225 VEGKIATEASI
-2236 QILSDKIQ
+2236 QVLSDKIKS
-2244 LCVTNDQMGTVIQQN
+2244 CVTNDQMGTLIEQN
-2259 AAAVRIAWNNNSKYV
+2259 AASVKIAWNNNSQYV
-2274 QFENGKLALYDAQV
+2274 QFENGAIAIYDGAV
-2288 SDSKKRAVFDQNGIH
+2288 STSKKRAQFDERGVH

-2314 GTNVYTQNT
+2314 GTNSYAYNNA
-2323 SLKGIVFDL
+2323 LKGIEFDL
-2332 EPQGAYMTWAAK
+2332 EYQGAYMTWAAR
-2344 RSSSETNYLMKLFY
+2344 RSSSETNYFMKLFY
-2358 ASQNLN
+2358 ASKNLE
-2364 GAVADRVHL
+2364 GVIADRVHL
-2373 GCDLDMHNYTLR
+2373 GCDLDMNNYTLR
-2385 NVKFE
+2385 NVQFE

-2403 KAINGDGTVANW
+2403 RSVDSSSGTLTSWSND
-2415 YNNCK
+2415 CK

-2426 ILTSATWGD
+2426 ILTSATWAS

>member
-234 RIQKIY
+234 RIQKVY
-240 ISSIKVKEN
+240 ISSIKVKEK

-450 NADCITSGI
+450 NADCITSGT

-624 EKVRYKTAMNNYNRV
+624 EKVRYKTAMNNYNTV

-790 VTQTQAIND
+790 VAQTQAIND

-824 QKINDIKNDVG
+824 QKINDIKDNVG

-965 IDDVSNIANELNKNF
+965 IDDVSNIANELNRNF
-980 GNYTADGILT
+980 GNYTADGILN

-1202 THTDGTTHYSPT
+1202 THTDGTTHYSPI

-1553 SATEQV
+1553 SQTNQV
-1559 LYLNSMDSSVG
+1559 LYLSSMDSSVG

-1585 ETGWSQA
+1585 ETGWSQ
-1592 PEDTSEYVDNLLQDL
+1592 
-1607 KTQVDGKIET
+1607 
-1617 WSQTTDPAL
+1617 
-1626 SWTTTELKTQHTGD
+1626 
-1640 LWYNTADKI
+1640 
-1649 TKRWNGTQWVVLENA
+1649 
-1664 EAKNATELAKTKKRV
+1664 
-1679 FTGTPITPYDVGDLW
+1679 
-1694 ITDLSSTGDIKVC
+1694 
-1707 KVARAVGSYTS
+1707 
-1718 TDWVKAVKYT
+1718 
-1728 DDTFANQLQTQLN
+1728 
-1741 NMVVGGKNLIKN
+1741 
-1753 SALDGSKYWELS
+1753 
-1765 SSASVDTSTKL
+1765 
-1776 DADCNS
+1776 
-1782 LKISSTGLSADS
+1782 
-1794 WRGATQKI
+1794 
-1802 LLNTTISKGREFVVS
+1802 
-1817 GYFMVKD
+1817 
-1824 KSLLDY
+1824 
-1830 SFACELKGDKSDGSG
+1830 
-1845 SISISSYP
+1845 
-1853 SWNKD
+1853 
-1858 NIVENKWTYFNFTV
+1858 
-1872 KATTDFKNIY
+1872 
-1882 IYPWVRRNGT
+1882 
-1892 VWFTKLQVEEG
+1892 
-1903 NTVSSWSP
+1903 

-1983 AETLAKEKKRIFTE
+1983 AETLAKQKKRIFTE

-2020 KQGEILTCVTSRAS
+2020 KQGEILTCVTARAS

-2042 QKKIAYTDDTYV
+2042 QKKIVYTDDTYV
-2054 KSVESS
+2054 KNLESS

-2091 ANWKKSGSMSVSSYR
+2091 ANWKKSGSMSVSSYS

-2390 GGGITGTMNFVQV
+2390 GGGITGTMNFVQI
-2403 KAINGDGTVANW
+2403 KAINGDGTAATW
-2415 YNNCK
+2415 YNDCK

-2426 ILTSATWGD
+2426 ILTSATWGN

>member
-1 MIRIFDERETDF
+1 M
-13 SHDGIEI
+13 
-20 LDDITISCISEREIN
+20 
-35 GTWFLNAEFLR
+35 
-46 DEDKSTSIE
+46 
-55 NRRILKVPTAINEQL
+55 
-70 FRIVSMKVTKSKIMV
+70 
-85 YAEHIFFDNRYNF
+85 
-98 IADTYVVQ
+98 
-106 KDGNNALQQMIGA
+106 
-119 CQYKN
+119 
-124 NFRGLSTIP
+124 
-133 TIASA
+133 
-138 RLVRKT
+138 
-144 FIDAIMGDSDNSFI
+144 
-158 NRWGGEIELDNFD
+158 
-171 FKIKSEIGENRGV
+171 
-184 EVTYGHN
+184 
-191 MQGFEGE
+191 
-198 IDESGVI
+198 
-205 TRVMPEGFNGILLP
+205 
-219 EKYVDSPLIDNYAFP
+219 
-234 RIQKIY
+234 
-240 ISSIKVKEN
+240 
-249 PEDEDGFDTE
+249 
-259 EEAHEALRQYV
+259 
-270 ANLYAIEN
+270 
-278 IDKPSVNI
+278 
-286 RVNFINL
+286 
-293 EKTDQ
+293 
-298 FKNEVFEK
+298 
-306 VYLGDTLKVNLEK
+306 
-319 YGFDVTSRVISE
+319 
-331 RYDNRNDRFVEI
+331 
-343 ELGHSKVNV
+343 
-352 LKEVSN
+352 
-358 VQQTIDGILEQLKQ
+358 
-372 QNSWEGLLDQ
+372 
-382 ARDEATKLIQ
+382 
-392 EGIKNSFVVARK
+392 
-404 NEILIMDSENV
+404 
-415 ETAKSVIRMNKNG
+415 
-428 IGFSQTGYNGPYIIG
+428 
-443 ITIDGKI
+443 
-450 NADCITSGI
+450 
-459 INAALIR
+459 
-466 AGRLQSLNNKTWIS
+466 
-480 MEDGSFSLAGGKITF
+480 
-495 DDVNGLKIWLSNN
+495 
-508 EESDL
+508 
-513 ETSLNNYK
+513 
-521 QQVSNDIKQLTDKV
+521 
-535 NNIDSNIGGAF
+535 
-546 VDGIIDTVEKNIIE
+546 
-560 DSLLKLDKEKKD
+560 
-572 VDSRYQ
+572 
-578 NVYNNVNL
+578 
-586 LDPFKTNLYTK
+586 
-597 YNNFVS
+597 
-603 KYNTLVSTINTIIED
+603 
-618 NVATAE
+618 
-624 EKVRYKTAMNNYNRV
+624 
-639 IPELTVAFDEAI
+639 
-651 SSIGEKITTEQIN
+651 
-664 DLNDLLKQDIKN
+664 
-676 VSDSLGSLEN
+676 
-686 TMNNSFRDGIIN
+686 
-698 EAEYTA
+698 
-704 ILESLKRLDTEKL
+704 
-717 DIDKNYNNLY
+717 
-727 SDINLSST
+727 
-735 VKTNLKNKY
+735 
-744 DSYVSSHNN
+744 
-753 LTNYINNTIGD
+753 
-764 RVATEEEKAQIKIL
+764 ATEEEKAQIKIL

-824 QKINDIKNDVG
+824 QKINDIKDNVG

-965 IDDVSNIANELNKNF
+965 IDDVSNIANELNRNF
-980 GNYTADGILT
+980 GNYTADGILN

-1012 NQYKA
+1012 NQYKS
-1017 TYENTDLTGVPKTNL
+1017 TYKNTDLTGVAKSNL

-1187 TGNNTDSGIRFQSMF
+1187 TGNNTDSEIRFQSMF
-1202 THTDGTTHYSPT
+1202 THTDGTTHYSPI

-1553 SATEQV
+1553 SATNQV
-1559 LYLNSMDSSVG
+1559 LYLSSMDSSVG

-1585 ETGWSQA
+1585 ETGWSQ
-1592 PEDTSEYVDNLLQDL
+1592 
-1607 KTQVDGKIET
+1607 
-1617 WSQTTDPAL
+1617 
-1626 SWTTTELKTQHTGD
+1626 
-1640 LWYNTADKI
+1640 
-1649 TKRWNGTQWVVLENA
+1649 
-1664 EAKNATELAKTKKRV
+1664 
-1679 FTGTPITPYDVGDLW
+1679 
-1694 ITDLSSTGDIKVC
+1694 
-1707 KVARAVGSYTS
+1707 
-1718 TDWVKAVKYT
+1718 
-1728 DDTFANQLQTQLN
+1728 
-1741 NMVVGGKNLIKN
+1741 
-1753 SALDGSKYWELS
+1753 
-1765 SSASVDTSTKL
+1765 
-1776 DADCNS
+1776 
-1782 LKISSTGLSADS
+1782 
-1794 WRGATQKI
+1794 
-1802 LLNTTISKGREFVVS
+1802 
-1817 GYFMVKD
+1817 
-1824 KSLLDY
+1824 
-1830 SFACELKGDKSDGSG
+1830 
-1845 SISISSYP
+1845 
-1853 SWNKD
+1853 
-1858 NIVENKWTYFNFTV
+1858 
-1872 KATTDFKNIY
+1872 
-1882 IYPWVRRNGT
+1882 
-1892 VWFTKLQVEEG
+1892 
-1903 NTVSSWSP
+1903 

-2042 QKKIAYTDDTYV
+2042 EKKIVYTDDTYV

-2091 ANWKKSGSMSVSSYR
+2091 ANWKKSGSMSVSSY
-2106 SATPP
+2106 SSTTPP
-2111 YIQLS
+2111 YLRLS

-2145 FSKKASNAS
+2145 FSKKTSNAS
-2154 TPYNVQLQGLNRD
+2154 TPYLVQLQGLNKD
-2167 GSWSGIRKFAAS
+2167 GSWTGIRRFAS
-2179 ISVSAA
+2179 TIDVPIA

-2193 VTIGD
+2193 VTIGN

-2208 ENNANA
+2208 ENNADA

-2274 QFENGKLALYDAQV
+2274 QLENGKIALYDAQV

-2390 GGGITGTMNFVQV
+2390 GGGITGTMNFVQI
-2403 KAINGDGTVANW
+2403 KAINGDGTAATW
-2415 YNNCK
+2415 YNDCK

-2426 ILTSATWGD
+2426 ILTSATWGN

>member
-234 RIQKIY
+234 RIQKVY
-240 ISSIKVKEN
+240 ISSIKVKEK

-586 LDPFKTNLYTK
+586 LDPFKTSLYTK
-597 YNNFVS
+597 YNDFVS

-624 EKVRYKTAMNNYNRV
+624 EKVRYKTAMNNYNTV

-824 QKINDIKNDVG
+824 QKINDLKNDVG

-882 KQLLSTRYLDYNTA
+882 KELLSTRYLDYNTA

-1012 NQYKA
+1012 NQYKS

-1172 RNTECTVIFDFKGNV
+1172 RNTECTVIFDFTGNV
-1187 TGNNTDSGIRFQSMF
+1187 TGNNTDSEIRFQSMF
-1202 THTDGTTHYSPT
+1202 THTDGTTHYSPI

-1451 GSATLTEVIEND
+1451 GGATLTEVIEND

-1471 NSTTST
+1471 NSTDST

-1553 SATEQV
+1553 SQTNQV
-1559 LYLNSMDSSVG
+1559 LYLSSMDSSVG

-1585 ETGWSQA
+1585 ETGWSQ
-1592 PEDTSEYVDNLLQDL
+1592 
-1607 KTQVDGKIET
+1607 
-1617 WSQTTDPAL
+1617 
-1626 SWTTTELKTQHTGD
+1626 
-1640 LWYNTADKI
+1640 
-1649 TKRWNGTQWVVLENA
+1649 
-1664 EAKNATELAKTKKRV
+1664 
-1679 FTGTPITPYDVGDLW
+1679 
-1694 ITDLSSTGDIKVC
+1694 
-1707 KVARAVGSYTS
+1707 
-1718 TDWVKAVKYT
+1718 
-1728 DDTFANQLQTQLN
+1728 
-1741 NMVVGGKNLIKN
+1741 
-1753 SALDGSKYWELS
+1753 
-1765 SSASVDTSTKL
+1765 
-1776 DADCNS
+1776 
-1782 LKISSTGLSADS
+1782 
-1794 WRGATQKI
+1794 
-1802 LLNTTISKGREFVVS
+1802 
-1817 GYFMVKD
+1817 
-1824 KSLLDY
+1824 
-1830 SFACELKGDKSDGSG
+1830 
-1845 SISISSYP
+1845 
-1853 SWNKD
+1853 
-1858 NIVENKWTYFNFTV
+1858 
-1872 KATTDFKNIY
+1872 
-1882 IYPWVRRNGT
+1882 
-1892 VWFTKLQVEEG
+1892 
-1903 NTVSSWSP
+1903 

-2042 QKKIAYTDDTYV
+2042 QKKIVYTDDTYV
-2054 KSVESS
+2054 KNLESS

-2091 ANWKKSGSMSVSSYR
+2091 ANWKKSGSMSVSSY
-2106 SATPP
+2106 SSTTPP
-2111 YIQLS
+2111 YLRLS

-2145 FSKKASNAS
+2145 FSKKNSNAS
-2154 TPYNVQLQGLNRD
+2154 TPYNVKLQGLNRD
-2167 GSWSGIRKFAAS
+2167 GSWSSIRKFAS
-2179 ISVSAA
+2179 TIDVPIA

-2193 VTIGD
+2193 VTIGN

-2208 ENNANA
+2208 ENNADA

-2274 QFENGKLALYDAQV
+2274 QFENGKIALYDAQV
-2288 SDSKKRAVFDQNGIH
+2288 SDSKKRAVFDHNGIH

-2344 RSSSETNYLMKLFY
+2344 RSSSDTNYLMKLFY

-2390 GGGITGTMNFVQV
+2390 GGGITGTMNFVQI
-2403 KAINGDGTVANW
+2403 KAINGDGTAATW
-2415 YNNCK
+2415 YNDCK

-2426 ILTSATWGD
+2426 ILTSATWGN